1 MKHPAEK
8 NHFYRSAAAAAVIAA
23 IASTSAP
30 AWAETDP
37 VTYEHVTESI
47 PAGEDA
53 APASIVI
60 TGFGIFPTPSEAD
73 AALTET
79 VTTEGTPG
87 VYLPSDGTSITIR
100 ADESVTIGG
109 GTAEAGSLP
118 VLIASDTVLSLT
130 TDYSKENAMIGRII
144 IPGAPAFSLSG
155 GRGGSIDIE
164 TGKGGAITL
173 GSGIVLLSGG
183 DSASPLTFT
192 VNGEG
197 NASSVAVDS
206 TIIASGANTSATL
219 NLTGAESSFT
229 GWADA
234 SDGASI
240 EINVTGELVD
250 SERNADTKVSAGT
263 LSGPVSARNG
273 GSVTITAS
281 DADVSKAFLMAGP
294 GGSVTVN
301 LKGGSWQGSRSS
313 EVIAYVYGKDS
324 QFKETAGSGTDVMGS
339 FMGAGGS
346 QTSLQFDGSWN
357 GDAVLSSLLPIEEYG
372 TDENGKRVMTG
383 YSAPLASSMTITA
396 NGDWQGD
403 AEVYFPSE
411 TQTQDQESSYYG
423 LEPQN
428 AVLKV
433 TANSSWDG
441 DARAEG
447 RGSKLDITI
456 AEKKASED
464 DFPVA
469 VWTGDA
475 VIYDKGTATI
485 LVNDRWDGNAQ
496 VSYAE
501 RVSSDWSDP
510 PITTMLIADQS
521 GTESTGGEE
530 ETASQTQPKSGV
542 EDGVKSFTAT
552 VNGIWAG
559 ELTAEGLSDSSVT
572 VNEGGVWR
580 YGSTGGRVAAASV
593 SLMSVPSASDGFTT
607 VTLDDLSLSDSDA
620 SLTSLTMLYP
630 KRNAPVTAYLADGSH
645 ADVTVDGAWYG
656 SAVLSKSSAMEVTIG
671 KTGTWTYLAPSSTD
685 KNYRDDD
692 SGNVNVNS
700 LLEASLRVSVGPIYF
715 NPYSNEGGMV
725 TADVEDGSQMQV
737 KVDGTWTGSAMAL
750 YWDTSSLIPTPLP
763 SNSYILASA
772 VSDPGESDAE
782 ETEITRRNT
791 GLEDKVLSF
800 KADVNN
806 AWVGTLYAG
815 AGANTEVNV
824 GENGVWRYDPDAML
838 NSGSLIPTP
847 ISTNV
852 LASAAV
858 SGPVIP
864 SSGPILIGYS
874 PAFPTARLTDYSH
887 LKAQV
892 DGKLY
897 GGVTASNYSSFEIT
911 IGETGEWVNRYPGDP
926 VVEETAA
933 SASSSPFPFSVR
945 QRSTKSGPV
954 SATLAMGSEGTVN
967 VHGVWTG
974 DAQVQAESSLTVNIG
989 KTGTWQLSP
998 DNEPMPIN
1006 PIPVSEEV
1014 SALSDEGTE
1023 AETETLP
1030 DPMLA
1035 FVAIGSSLTFK
1046 NEGTMI
1052 GSIEAAGN
1060 PVPLFTDPDE
1070 SGDSGEI
1077 LTSLMA
1083 SGGEPASDGSDSES
1097 DSESETEIPKTRVDG
1112 TVSGHWTGAL
1122 YASYGT
1128 EAKVTVESGGVWDNS
1143 FKASNDTVN
1152 ASDGAEIT
1160 VIDNGT
1166 LRGTVSAYG
1175 TDTLLD
1181 ITVGEGGVWE
1191 VGNDLL
1197 TGTPGVAFAADDAKL
1212 TVTVNPGGTF
1222 KGDVLALNAAP
1233 AAVTSNGTWVGSAV
1247 ADGTDLTVTDGGNW
1261 TGSVWAKNGGTASVT
1276 VTGTWTGMVKDPGL
1290 QTPRSYV
1297 LRQEAMARAEEAAA
1311 EDETQVMTLLAVS
1324 DTDSGAAAT
1333 DTAIPVTLNGS
1344 GSVWNVTESGTVGSL
1359 NIDSG
1364 TVNFPTPASNDTFTG
1379 TTLTVNGDF
1388 TGNGGLFT
1396 MNTVLSNDAAAT
1408 DKLIVKGNAT
1418 GTAQM
1423 TFTNVG
1429 GTGAQT
1435 VDGIR
1440 VAVVEGNSDLTITKP
1455 AKNFLRAGPYIYQLK
1470 QVQNSWY
1477 LTSQKQLVFLP
1488 FTGDVDPEN
1497 PSADDPS
1504 KGNTPEAS
1512 DLPDIIP
1519 ATPGFANHVIRP
1531 ELGAYANNALAS
1543 NTLFSMSLEER
1554 LGEAKYAD
1562 AMRGKDGE
1570 KSGSFWIR
1578 AHGGHTRNGME
1589 DGVLTTRGNWGVMQ
1603 VGGDVISWPTSGSH
1617 RFHAGL
1623 MAGYAHES
1631 SRTTSPDAG
1640 YSAKGKVSG
1649 YSVGLYGT
1657 WMNEK
1662 SDGTGPY
1669 ADVWAQWQR
1678 FKNKVSASSPD
1689 TVSYHAKGFTLSFE
1703 GGYAFGLK
1711 DWKSADGADNALRLQ
1726 LQGQVIRMGVR
1737 DDGVI
1742 DAYGTSIEGLGAGN
1756 VRTRLGAKLYY
1767 QKANGEKGTAFNPF
1781 LALNW
1786 YHDTKA
1792 FGARFDGIADRIDG
1806 GRNTGEV
1813 KLGLEAKLRKN
1824 VNLWGSVGYEAGSES
1839 YRNVEALV
1847 GAKILF

>member
-1 MKHPAEK
+1 
-8 NHFYRSAAAAAVIAA
+8 
-23 IASTSAP
+23 
-30 AWAETDP
+30 
-37 VTYEHVTESI
+37 
-47 PAGEDA
+47 
-53 APASIVI
+53 
-60 TGFGIFPTPSEAD
+60 
-73 AALTET
+73 
-79 VTTEGTPG
+79 
-87 VYLPSDGTSITIR
+87 
-100 ADESVTIGG
+100 
-109 GTAEAGSLP
+109 
-118 VLIASDTVLSLT
+118 
-130 TDYSKENAMIGRII
+130 
-144 IPGAPAFSLSG
+144 
-155 GRGGSIDIE
+155 
-164 TGKGGAITL
+164 
-173 GSGIVLLSGG
+173 
-183 DSASPLTFT
+183 
-192 VNGEG
+192 
-197 NASSVAVDS
+197 
-206 TIIASGANTSATL
+206 
-219 NLTGAESSFT
+219 
-229 GWADA
+229 
-234 SDGASI
+234 
-240 EINVTGELVD
+240 
-250 SERNADTKVSAGT
+250 
-263 LSGPVSARNG
+263 
-273 GSVTITAS
+273 
-281 DADVSKAFLMAGP
+281 
-294 GGSVTVN
+294 
-301 LKGGSWQGSRSS
+301 
-313 EVIAYVYGKDS
+313 
-324 QFKETAGSGTDVMGS
+324 
-339 FMGAGGS
+339 
-346 QTSLQFDGSWN
+346 
-357 GDAVLSSLLPIEEYG
+357 
-372 TDENGKRVMTG
+372 
-383 YSAPLASSMTITA
+383 
-396 NGDWQGD
+396 
-403 AEVYFPSE
+403 
-411 TQTQDQESSYYG
+411 
-423 LEPQN
+423 
-428 AVLKV
+428 
-433 TANSSWDG
+433 
-441 DARAEG
+441 
-447 RGSKLDITI
+447 
-456 AEKKASED
+456 
-464 DFPVA
+464 
-469 VWTGDA
+469 
-475 VIYDKGTATI
+475 
-485 LVNDRWDGNAQ
+485 
-496 VSYAE
+496 
-501 RVSSDWSDP
+501 
-510 PITTMLIADQS
+510 
-521 GTESTGGEE
+521 
-530 ETASQTQPKSGV
+530 
-542 EDGVKSFTAT
+542 
-552 VNGIWAG
+552 
-559 ELTAEGLSDSSVT
+559 
-572 VNEGGVWR
+572 
-580 YGSTGGRVAAASV
+580 
-593 SLMSVPSASDGFTT
+593 
-607 VTLDDLSLSDSDA
+607 
-620 SLTSLTMLYP
+620 
-630 KRNAPVTAYLADGSH
+630 
-645 ADVTVDGAWYG
+645 
-656 SAVLSKSSAMEVTIG
+656 
-671 KTGTWTYLAPSSTD
+671 
-685 KNYRDDD
+685 
-692 SGNVNVNS
+692 
-700 LLEASLRVSVGPIYF
+700 
-715 NPYSNEGGMV
+715 
-725 TADVEDGSQMQV
+725 
-737 KVDGTWTGSAMAL
+737 
-750 YWDTSSLIPTPLP
+750 
-763 SNSYILASA
+763 
-772 VSDPGESDAE
+772 
-782 ETEITRRNT
+782 
-791 GLEDKVLSF
+791 
-800 KADVNN
+800 
-806 AWVGTLYAG
+806 
-815 AGANTEVNV
+815 
-824 GENGVWRYDPDAML
+824 
-838 NSGSLIPTP
+838 
-847 ISTNV
+847 
-852 LASAAV
+852 
-858 SGPVIP
+858 
-864 SSGPILIGYS
+864 
-874 PAFPTARLTDYSH
+874 
-887 LKAQV
+887 
-892 DGKLY
+892 
-897 GGVTASNYSSFEIT
+897 
-911 IGETGEWVNRYPGDP
+911 
-926 VVEETAA
+926 
-933 SASSSPFPFSVR
+933 
-945 QRSTKSGPV
+945 
-954 SATLAMGSEGTVN
+954 
-967 VHGVWTG
+967 
-974 DAQVQAESSLTVNIG
+974 
-989 KTGTWQLSP
+989 
-998 DNEPMPIN
+998 
-1006 PIPVSEEV
+1006 
-1014 SALSDEGTE
+1014 
-1023 AETETLP
+1023 
-1030 DPMLA
+1030 
-1035 FVAIGSSLTFK
+1035 
-1046 NEGTMI
+1046 
-1052 GSIEAAGN
+1052 
-1060 PVPLFTDPDE
+1060 
-1070 SGDSGEI
+1070 
-1077 LTSLMA
+1077 
-1083 SGGEPASDGSDSES
+1083 
-1097 DSESETEIPKTRVDG
+1097 
-1112 TVSGHWTGAL
+1112 
-1122 YASYGT
+1122 
-1128 EAKVTVESGGVWDNS
+1128 
-1143 FKASNDTVN
+1143 
-1152 ASDGAEIT
+1152 
-1160 VIDNGT
+1160 
-1166 LRGTVSAYG
+1166 
-1175 TDTLLD
+1175 
-1181 ITVGEGGVWE
+1181 VGEGGLWE

-1477 LTSQKQLVFLP
+1477 LTSQKQLVFPP

>member
-1 MKHPAEK
+1 MKHPAEQK
-8 NHFYRSAAAAAVIAA
+8 HFYRTAAAAAVIAA
-23 IASTSAP
+23 IASLSAP
-30 AWAETDP
+30 VWAASLQG
-37 VTYEHVTESI
+37 VTSSI
-47 PAGEDA
+47 PAGNESAPDTLEITAIGDPVYDHDA
-53 APASIVI
+53 G
-60 TGFGIFPTPSEAD
+60 T
-73 AALTET
+73 LTVSGT
-79 VTTEGTPG
+79 TPG
-87 VYLPSDGTSITIR
+87 VYLTQSGQTITLR
-100 ADESVTIGG
+100 ATKSVTIGDPDATEESSSNG
-109 GTAEAGSLP
+109 AL
-118 VLIASDTVLSLT
+118 LIASSNTLSFSGESDAQIPMMYSARPYTTVT
-130 TDYSKENAMIGRII
+130 
-144 IPGAPAFSLSG
+144 GAPD
-155 GRGGSIDIE
+155 GGSIDIE
-164 TGKGGAITL
+164 SGVKGGEGGTIEL
-173 GSGIVLLSGG
+173 GEGAVLIANAP
-183 DSASPLTFT
+183 DAKNPLTFT
-192 VNGEG
+192 VNGDQ
-197 NASSVAVDS
+197 NAVNTIVKSSILTFGPNAKSDI
-206 TIIASGANTSATL
+206 T
-219 NLTGAESSFT
+219 LTGVESSFT
-229 GWADA
+229 GDFSA
-234 SDGASI
+234 SQGGKAVLNSI
-240 EINVTGELVD
+240 GTAVEAEKDPTTVMEGI
-250 SERNADTKVSAGT
+250 VSADH
-263 LSGPVSARNG
+263 G
-273 GSVTITAS
+273 GSVTVNAS
-281 DADVSKAFLMAGP
+281 DTLDVNRYIAID

-301 LKGGSWQGSRSS
+301 LTGDSVQASHSTSGQFGDLIAMVVGPGSSFKETTSSGVSVYGDFEGLGGSHSEISLGGSW
-313 EVIAYVYGKDS
+313 EADAYLTGIYP
-324 QFKETAGSGTDVMGS
+324 T
-339 FMGAGGS
+339 
-346 QTSLQFDGSWN
+346 
-357 GDAVLSSLLPIEEYG
+357 IES
-372 TDENGKRVMTG
+372 TVDEEG
-383 YSAPLASSMTITA
+383 
-396 NGDWQGD
+396 
-403 AEVYFPSE
+403 E
-411 TQTQDQESSYYG
+411 TQIDMV
-423 LEPQN
+423 P
-428 AVLKV
+428 
-433 TANSSWDG
+433 
-441 DARAEG
+441 
-447 RGSKLDITI
+447 I
-456 AEKKASED
+456 AAASDETET
-464 DFPVA
+464 VIR
-469 VWTGDA
+469 TGA
-475 VIYDKGTATI
+475 
-485 LVNDRWDGNAQ
+485 
-496 VSYAE
+496 
-501 RVSSDWSDP
+501 
-510 PITTMLIADQS
+510 
-521 GTESTGGEE
+521 
-530 ETASQTQPKSGV
+530 

-552 VNGIWAG
+552 VNGIWVGALNASG
-559 ELTAEGLSDSSVT
+559 YSDSTVT
-572 VNEGGVWR
+572 VNQGGIWR
-580 YGSTGGRVAAASV
+580 YGSSTSRSAASSTQLQSASALSMNTVSETDETLTVSLLENDNSLSSVVPGYSLARFPAPAAAI
-593 SLMSVPSASDGFTT
+593 
-607 VTLDDLSLSDSDA
+607 
-620 SLTSLTMLYP
+620 LTE
-630 KRNAPVTAYLADGSH
+630 GSH
-645 ADVTVDGAWYG
+645 ADVTVDGEWYG
-656 SAVLSKSSAMEVTIG
+656 AAVLQDGSSMDVKIG
-671 KTGTWTYLAPSSTD
+671 KTGTWTYLAPEGLFSD
-685 KNYRDDD
+685 
-692 SGNVNVNS
+692 VNDEPTPVNS
-700 LLEASLRVSVGPIYF
+700 IITSNVTVVGPGYLTPYSSGGMITAASLGGSEMRV
-715 NPYSNEGGMV
+715 
-725 TADVEDGSQMQV
+725 T
-737 KVDGTWTGSAMAL
+737 VDGTWTGGAL
-750 YWDTSSLIPTPLP
+750 ASYWGSPFFIIPDMDDDPVEMQSVSLAVQEFTMPETGREAGVKSFDATINGSWVGSLYARAGSDTSVTV
-763 SNSYILASA
+763 N
-772 VSDPGESDAE
+772 ES
-782 ETEITRRNT
+782 
-791 GLEDKVLSF
+791 
-800 KADVNN
+800 
-806 AWVGTLYAG
+806 
-815 AGANTEVNV
+815 
-824 GENGVWRYDPDAML
+824 GVWRYDPDSTRTVTNEYNGGSVSL
-838 NSGSLIPTP
+838 NSVIEASAVTEAEAENEA
-847 ISTNV
+847 NV
-852 LASAAV
+852 LSLSNAIAAAELDSYSNLSA
-858 SGPVIP
+858 
-864 SSGPILIGYS
+864 
-874 PAFPTARLTDYSH
+874 T
-887 LKAQV
+887 V

-897 GGVTASNYSSFEIT
+897 GGITAAGESTFDIE
-911 IGETGEWVNRYPGDP
+911 IGETGVWANRYPGDP
-926 VVEETAA
+926 TGDAA
-933 SASSSPFPFSVR
+933 AGSVTTSGSFTVTTSAV
-945 QRSTKSGPV
+945 KESGPV
-954 SATLAMGSEGTVN
+954 AASLSEESSGKVTVK
-967 VHGVWTG
+967 GEWTG
-974 DAQVQAESSLTVNIG
+974 DASVTELSSLEVDIG
-989 KTGTWQLSP
+989 KTGKWSFSP
-998 DNEPMPIN
+998 DNGTIKVLTADLPADTEPTDDQ
-1006 PIPVSEEV
+1006 
-1014 SALSDEGTE
+1014 L
-1023 AETETLP
+1023 ETLEVP
-1030 DPMLA
+1030 ILA
-1035 FVAIGSSLTFK
+1035 TVGEGSTLTFR
-1046 NEGTMI
+1046 
-1052 GSIEAAGN
+1052 
-1060 PVPLFTDPDE
+1060 
-1070 SGDSGEI
+1070 DSGEMTGSI
-1077 LTSLMA
+1077 LVAGTGEKYAEEIEDEPIAVEMA
-1083 SGGEPASDGSDSES
+1083 ALDDTES
-1097 DSESETEIPKTRVDG
+1097 DTEPEAEIVKSQVNGVVDG
-1112 TVSGHWTGAL
+1112 HWNGSLYGSTGSVS
-1122 YASYGT
+1122 
-1128 EAKVTVESGGVWDNS
+1128 KVEVASGGVWENS
-1143 FKASNDTVN
+1143 YKLLNDTVN

-1197 TGTPGVAFAADDAKL
+1197 TRTPGVAFAADDAKL

-1222 KGDVLALNAAP
+1222 KSDVLALNAAP

-1767 QKANGEKGTAFNPF
+1767 QKANGEKGTAFKPF

>member
-1 MKHPAEK
+1 MKHPAEQK
-8 NHFYRSAAAAAVIAA
+8 HFYRTAAAAAVIAA
-23 IASTSAP
+23 IASLSAP
-30 AWAETDP
+30 VWAASLQG
-37 VTYEHVTESI
+37 VTSSI
-47 PAGEDA
+47 PAGNESAPDTLEITAIGDPVYNHDA
-53 APASIVI
+53 G
-60 TGFGIFPTPSEAD
+60 T
-73 AALTET
+73 LTVSGT
-79 VTTEGTPG
+79 TPG
-87 VYLPSDGTSITIR
+87 VYLTQSGQTITLR
-100 ADESVTIGG
+100 ATKSVTIGDPDATEESSSNG
-109 GTAEAGSLP
+109 AL
-118 VLIASDTVLSLT
+118 LIASSNTLSFSGESDAQIPMMYSARPYTTVT
-130 TDYSKENAMIGRII
+130 
-144 IPGAPAFSLSG
+144 GAPD
-155 GRGGSIDIE
+155 GGSIDIE
-164 TGKGGAITL
+164 SGVKGGEGGTIEL
-173 GSGIVLLSGG
+173 GEGAVLIANAP
-183 DSASPLTFT
+183 DAKNPLTFT
-192 VNGEG
+192 VNGDQ
-197 NASSVAVDS
+197 NAVNTIVKSSILTFGPNAKSDI
-206 TIIASGANTSATL
+206 T
-219 NLTGAESSFT
+219 LTGVESSFT
-229 GWADA
+229 GDFSA
-234 SDGASI
+234 SQGGKAVLNSI
-240 EINVTGELVD
+240 GTAVEAEKDPTTVMKGI
-250 SERNADTKVSAGT
+250 VSADH
-263 LSGPVSARNG
+263 G
-273 GSVTITAS
+273 GSVTVNAS
-281 DADVSKAFLMAGP
+281 DTLDVNRYIAID

-301 LKGGSWQGSRSS
+301 LTGDSVQASHSTSGQFGDLIAMVVGPGSSFKETTSSGVSVYGDFEGLGGSHSEISLGGSW
-313 EVIAYVYGKDS
+313 E
-324 QFKETAGSGTDVMGS
+324 
-339 FMGAGGS
+339 
-346 QTSLQFDGSWN
+346 
-357 GDAVLSSLLPIEEYG
+357 GDAYLTGIYPTIES
-372 TDENGKRVMTG
+372 TVDEEG
-383 YSAPLASSMTITA
+383 
-396 NGDWQGD
+396 
-403 AEVYFPSE
+403 E
-411 TQTQDQESSYYG
+411 TQIDMV
-423 LEPQN
+423 P
-428 AVLKV
+428 
-433 TANSSWDG
+433 
-441 DARAEG
+441 
-447 RGSKLDITI
+447 I
-456 AEKKASED
+456 AAASDETET
-464 DFPVA
+464 VIR
-469 VWTGDA
+469 TGA
-475 VIYDKGTATI
+475 
-485 LVNDRWDGNAQ
+485 
-496 VSYAE
+496 
-501 RVSSDWSDP
+501 
-510 PITTMLIADQS
+510 
-521 GTESTGGEE
+521 
-530 ETASQTQPKSGV
+530 

-552 VNGIWAG
+552 VNGIWVGALNASG
-559 ELTAEGLSDSSVT
+559 YSDSTVT
-572 VNEGGVWR
+572 VNQGGIWR
-580 YGSTGGRVAAASV
+580 YGSSTSRSAASSTQLQSASALSMNTVSETDETLTVSLLENDNSLSSVVPGYSLARFPAPAAAI
-593 SLMSVPSASDGFTT
+593 
-607 VTLDDLSLSDSDA
+607 
-620 SLTSLTMLYP
+620 LTE
-630 KRNAPVTAYLADGSH
+630 GSH
-645 ADVTVDGAWYG
+645 ADVTVDGEWYG
-656 SAVLSKSSAMEVTIG
+656 AAVLQDGSSMDVKIG
-671 KTGTWTYLAPSSTD
+671 KTGTWTYLAPEGSFSD
-685 KNYRDDD
+685 
-692 SGNVNVNS
+692 VNDEPTPVNS
-700 LLEASLRVSVGPIYF
+700 IITSNVTVVGPGYLTPYSSGGMITAASLGGSEMRV
-715 NPYSNEGGMV
+715 
-725 TADVEDGSQMQV
+725 T
-737 KVDGTWTGSAMAL
+737 VDGTWTGGAL
-750 YWDTSSLIPTPLP
+750 ASYWDSPFFIIPDMDDDPVEMQSVSL
-763 SNSYILASA
+763 A
-772 VSDPGESDAE
+772 VQEFTMPETGREAGVKSFDA
-782 ETEITRRNT
+782 TIN
-791 GLEDKVLSF
+791 GS
-800 KADVNN
+800 
-806 AWVGTLYAG
+806 WVGSLYAR
-815 AGANTEVNV
+815 AGSDTSVTVN
-824 GENGVWRYDPDAML
+824 ESGVWRYDPDSTRTVTNEYNGGSVSL
-838 NSGSLIPTP
+838 NSVIE
-847 ISTNV
+847 
-852 LASAAV
+852 ASAATEAEAENEANV
-858 SGPVIP
+858 LSLSNAIAAAELG
-864 SSGPILIGYS
+864 SYS
-874 PAFPTARLTDYSH
+874 NLSAT
-887 LKAQV
+887 V

-897 GGVTASNYSSFEIT
+897 GGITAAGESTFDIE
-911 IGETGEWVNRYPGDP
+911 IGETGVWANRYPGDP
-926 VVEETAA
+926 TGDAA
-933 SASSSPFPFSVR
+933 AGSVTTSGSFTVTTSAV
-945 QRSTKSGPV
+945 KESGPV
-954 SATLAMGSEGTVN
+954 AASLSEESSGKVTVK
-967 VHGVWTG
+967 GEWTG
-974 DAQVQAESSLTVNIG
+974 DASVTELSSLEVDIG
-989 KTGTWQLSP
+989 KTGKWSFSP
-998 DNEPMPIN
+998 DNGTIKVLTADLPADTEPTDDQ
-1006 PIPVSEEV
+1006 
-1014 SALSDEGTE
+1014 L
-1023 AETETLP
+1023 ETLEVP
-1030 DPMLA
+1030 ILA
-1035 FVAIGSSLTFK
+1035 TVGEGSTLTFR
-1046 NEGTMI
+1046 
-1052 GSIEAAGN
+1052 
-1060 PVPLFTDPDE
+1060 
-1070 SGDSGEI
+1070 DSGEMTGSI
-1077 LTSLMA
+1077 LVAGTGEKYAEEIEDEPIAVEMA
-1083 SGGEPASDGSDSES
+1083 ALDDTES
-1097 DSESETEIPKTRVDG
+1097 DTEPEAEIVKSQVNGVVDG
-1112 TVSGHWTGAL
+1112 HWNGSLYGSTGSVS
-1122 YASYGT
+1122 
-1128 EAKVTVESGGVWDNS
+1128 KVEVASGGVWENS
-1143 FKASNDTVN
+1143 YKLRNDTVN

-1181 ITVGEGGVWE
+1181 ITVREGGVWE

-1197 TGTPGVAFAADDAKL
+1197 TRTPGVAFAADDAKL

-1297 LRQEAMARAEEAAA
+1297 PRQEAMARAEEAAA

-1767 QKANGEKGTAFNPF
+1767 QKANGEKGTAFKPF

>member
-1 MKHPAEK
+1 MKHPAEQK
-8 NHFYRSAAAAAVIAA
+8 HFYRTAAAAAVIAA
-23 IASTSAP
+23 IASLSAP
-30 AWAETDP
+30 VWAASLQG
-37 VTYEHVTESI
+37 VTSSI
-47 PAGEDA
+47 PAGNESAPDTLEITAIGDPVYDHDA
-53 APASIVI
+53 G
-60 TGFGIFPTPSEAD
+60 T
-73 AALTET
+73 LTVSGT
-79 VTTEGTPG
+79 TPG
-87 VYLPSDGTSITIR
+87 VYLTQSGQTITLR
-100 ADESVTIGG
+100 ATKSVTIGDPDATEESSSNG
-109 GTAEAGSLP
+109 AL
-118 VLIASDTVLSLT
+118 LIASSNTLSFSGESDAQIPMMYSARPYTTVT
-130 TDYSKENAMIGRII
+130 
-144 IPGAPAFSLSG
+144 GAPD
-155 GRGGSIDIE
+155 GGSIDIE
-164 TGKGGAITL
+164 SGVKGGEGGTIEL
-173 GSGIVLLSGG
+173 GEGAVLIANAP
-183 DSASPLTFT
+183 DAKNPLTFT
-192 VNGEG
+192 VNGDQ
-197 NASSVAVDS
+197 NAVNTIVKSSILTFGPNAKSDI
-206 TIIASGANTSATL
+206 T
-219 NLTGAESSFT
+219 LTGVESSFT
-229 GWADA
+229 GDFSA
-234 SDGASI
+234 SQGGKAVLNSI
-240 EINVTGELVD
+240 GTAVEAEKDPTTVMKGI
-250 SERNADTKVSAGT
+250 VSADH
-263 LSGPVSARNG
+263 G
-273 GSVTITAS
+273 GSVTVNAS
-281 DADVSKAFLMAGP
+281 DTLDVNRYIAID

-301 LKGGSWQGSRSS
+301 LTGDSVQASHSTSGQFGDLIAMVVGPGSSFKETTSSGVSVYGDFEGLGGSHSEISLGGSW
-313 EVIAYVYGKDS
+313 E
-324 QFKETAGSGTDVMGS
+324 
-339 FMGAGGS
+339 
-346 QTSLQFDGSWN
+346 
-357 GDAVLSSLLPIEEYG
+357 GDAYLTGIYPTIES
-372 TDENGKRVMTG
+372 TVDEEG
-383 YSAPLASSMTITA
+383 
-396 NGDWQGD
+396 
-403 AEVYFPSE
+403 E
-411 TQTQDQESSYYG
+411 TQIDMV
-423 LEPQN
+423 P
-428 AVLKV
+428 
-433 TANSSWDG
+433 
-441 DARAEG
+441 
-447 RGSKLDITI
+447 I
-456 AEKKASED
+456 AAASDETET
-464 DFPVA
+464 VIR
-469 VWTGDA
+469 TGA
-475 VIYDKGTATI
+475 
-485 LVNDRWDGNAQ
+485 
-496 VSYAE
+496 
-501 RVSSDWSDP
+501 
-510 PITTMLIADQS
+510 
-521 GTESTGGEE
+521 
-530 ETASQTQPKSGV
+530 

-552 VNGIWAG
+552 VNGIWVGALNASG
-559 ELTAEGLSDSSVT
+559 YSDSTVT
-572 VNEGGVWR
+572 VNQGGIWR
-580 YGSTGGRVAAASV
+580 YGSSTSRSAASSTQLQSASALSMNTVSETDETLTVSLLENDNSLSSVVPGYSLARFPAPAAAI
-593 SLMSVPSASDGFTT
+593 
-607 VTLDDLSLSDSDA
+607 
-620 SLTSLTMLYP
+620 LTE
-630 KRNAPVTAYLADGSH
+630 GSH
-645 ADVTVDGAWYG
+645 ADVTVDGEWYG
-656 SAVLSKSSAMEVTIG
+656 AAVLQNGSSMDVKIG
-671 KTGTWTYLAPSSTD
+671 KTGTWTYLAPEGLFSD
-685 KNYRDDD
+685 
-692 SGNVNVNS
+692 VNDEPTPVNS
-700 LLEASLRVSVGPIYF
+700 IITSNVTVVGPGYLTPYSSGGMITAASLGGSEMRV
-715 NPYSNEGGMV
+715 
-725 TADVEDGSQMQV
+725 T
-737 KVDGTWTGSAMAL
+737 VDGTWTGGAL
-750 YWDTSSLIPTPLP
+750 ASYWCSPFFIIPDMDDDPVEMQSVSLAVQEFTMPETGREAGVKSFDATINGSWVGSLYARAGSDTSVTV
-763 SNSYILASA
+763 N
-772 VSDPGESDAE
+772 ES
-782 ETEITRRNT
+782 
-791 GLEDKVLSF
+791 
-800 KADVNN
+800 
-806 AWVGTLYAG
+806 
-815 AGANTEVNV
+815 
-824 GENGVWRYDPDAML
+824 GVWRYDPDSTRTVTNEYNGGSVSL
-838 NSGSLIPTP
+838 NSVIEASAVTEAEAENEA
-847 ISTNV
+847 NV
-852 LASAAV
+852 LSLSNAIAAAELDSYSNLSA
-858 SGPVIP
+858 
-864 SSGPILIGYS
+864 
-874 PAFPTARLTDYSH
+874 T
-887 LKAQV
+887 V

-897 GGVTASNYSSFEIT
+897 GGITAAGESTFDIE
-911 IGETGEWVNRYPGDP
+911 IGETGVWANRYPGDP
-926 VVEETAA
+926 TGDAA
-933 SASSSPFPFSVR
+933 AGSVTTSGSFTVTTSAV
-945 QRSTKSGPV
+945 KESGPV
-954 SATLAMGSEGTVN
+954 AASLSEESSGKVTVK
-967 VHGVWTG
+967 GEWTG
-974 DAQVQAESSLTVNIG
+974 DASVTELSSLEVDIG
-989 KTGTWQLSP
+989 KTGKWSFSP
-998 DNEPMPIN
+998 DNGTIKVLTADLPADTEPTDDQ
-1006 PIPVSEEV
+1006 
-1014 SALSDEGTE
+1014 L
-1023 AETETLP
+1023 ETLEVP
-1030 DPMLA
+1030 ILA
-1035 FVAIGSSLTFK
+1035 TVGEGSTLTFR
-1046 NEGTMI
+1046 
-1052 GSIEAAGN
+1052 
-1060 PVPLFTDPDE
+1060 
-1070 SGDSGEI
+1070 DSGEMTGSI
-1077 LTSLMA
+1077 LVAGTGEKYAEEIEDEPIAVEMA
-1083 SGGEPASDGSDSES
+1083 ALDDTES
-1097 DSESETEIPKTRVDG
+1097 DTEPEAEIVKSQVNGVVDG
-1112 TVSGHWTGAL
+1112 HWNGSLYGSTGSVS
-1122 YASYGT
+1122 
-1128 EAKVTVESGGVWDNS
+1128 KVEVASGGVWENS
-1143 FKASNDTVN
+1143 YKLLNDTVN

-1197 TGTPGVAFAADDAKL
+1197 TRTPGVAFAADDAKL

-1767 QKANGEKGTAFNPF
+1767 QKANGEKGTAFKPF

>member
-1 MKHPAEK
+1 MKHPAEQK
-8 NHFYRSAAAAAVIAA
+8 HFYRTAAAAAVIAA
-23 IASTSAP
+23 IASLSAP
-30 AWAETDP
+30 VWAASLQG
-37 VTYEHVTESI
+37 VTSSI
-47 PAGEDA
+47 PAGNESAPDTLEITAIGDPVYDHDA
-53 APASIVI
+53 G
-60 TGFGIFPTPSEAD
+60 T
-73 AALTET
+73 LTVSGT
-79 VTTEGTPG
+79 TPG
-87 VYLPSDGTSITIR
+87 VYLTQSGQTITLR
-100 ADESVTIGG
+100 ATKSVTIGDPDATEESSSNG
-109 GTAEAGSLP
+109 AL
-118 VLIASDTVLSLT
+118 LIASSNTLSFSGESDAQIPMMYSARPYTTVT
-130 TDYSKENAMIGRII
+130 
-144 IPGAPAFSLSG
+144 GAPD
-155 GRGGSIDIE
+155 GGSIDIE
-164 TGKGGAITL
+164 SGVKGGEGGTIEL
-173 GSGIVLLSGG
+173 GEGAVLIANAP
-183 DSASPLTFT
+183 DAKNPLTFT
-192 VNGEG
+192 VNGDQ
-197 NASSVAVDS
+197 NAVNTIVKSSILTFGPNAKSDI
-206 TIIASGANTSATL
+206 T
-219 NLTGAESSFT
+219 LTGVESSFT
-229 GWADA
+229 GDFSA
-234 SDGASI
+234 SQGGKAVLNSI
-240 EINVTGELVD
+240 GTAVEAEKDPTTVMEGI
-250 SERNADTKVSAGT
+250 VSADH
-263 LSGPVSARNG
+263 G
-273 GSVTITAS
+273 GSVTVNAS
-281 DADVSKAFLMAGP
+281 DTLDVNRYIAID

-301 LKGGSWQGSRSS
+301 LTGDSVQASHSTRGQFGDLIAMVVGPGSSFKETTSSGVSVYGDFEGLGGSHSEISLGGSW
-313 EVIAYVYGKDS
+313 E
-324 QFKETAGSGTDVMGS
+324 
-339 FMGAGGS
+339 
-346 QTSLQFDGSWN
+346 
-357 GDAVLSSLLPIEEYG
+357 GDAYLTGIYPTIES
-372 TDENGKRVMTG
+372 TVDEEG
-383 YSAPLASSMTITA
+383 
-396 NGDWQGD
+396 
-403 AEVYFPSE
+403 E
-411 TQTQDQESSYYG
+411 TQIDMV
-423 LEPQN
+423 P
-428 AVLKV
+428 
-433 TANSSWDG
+433 
-441 DARAEG
+441 
-447 RGSKLDITI
+447 I
-456 AEKKASED
+456 AAASDETET
-464 DFPVA
+464 VIR
-469 VWTGDA
+469 TGA
-475 VIYDKGTATI
+475 
-485 LVNDRWDGNAQ
+485 
-496 VSYAE
+496 
-501 RVSSDWSDP
+501 
-510 PITTMLIADQS
+510 
-521 GTESTGGEE
+521 
-530 ETASQTQPKSGV
+530 

-552 VNGIWAG
+552 VNGIWVGALNASG
-559 ELTAEGLSDSSVT
+559 YSDSTVT
-572 VNEGGVWR
+572 VNQGGIWR
-580 YGSTGGRVAAASV
+580 YGSSTSRSAASSTQLQSASALSMNTVSETDETLTVSLLENDNSLSSVVPGYSLARFPAPAAAI
-593 SLMSVPSASDGFTT
+593 
-607 VTLDDLSLSDSDA
+607 
-620 SLTSLTMLYP
+620 LTE
-630 KRNAPVTAYLADGSH
+630 GSH
-645 ADVTVDGAWYG
+645 ADVTVDGEWYG
-656 SAVLSKSSAMEVTIG
+656 AAVLQDGSSMDVKIG
-671 KTGTWTYLAPSSTD
+671 KTGTWTYLAPEGLFSD
-685 KNYRDDD
+685 
-692 SGNVNVNS
+692 VNDEPTPVNS
-700 LLEASLRVSVGPIYF
+700 IITSNVTVVGPGYLTPYSSGGMITAASLGGSEMRV
-715 NPYSNEGGMV
+715 
-725 TADVEDGSQMQV
+725 T
-737 KVDGTWTGSAMAL
+737 VDGTWTGGAL
-750 YWDTSSLIPTPLP
+750 ASYWGSPFFIIPDMDDDPVEMQSVSLAVQEFTMPETGREAGVKSFDATINGSWVGSLYARAGSDTSVTV
-763 SNSYILASA
+763 N
-772 VSDPGESDAE
+772 ES
-782 ETEITRRNT
+782 
-791 GLEDKVLSF
+791 
-800 KADVNN
+800 
-806 AWVGTLYAG
+806 
-815 AGANTEVNV
+815 
-824 GENGVWRYDPDAML
+824 GVWRYDPDSTRTVTNEYNGGSVSL
-838 NSGSLIPTP
+838 NSVIEASAVTEAEAENEA
-847 ISTNV
+847 NV
-852 LASAAV
+852 LSLSNAIAAAELDSYSNLSA
-858 SGPVIP
+858 
-864 SSGPILIGYS
+864 
-874 PAFPTARLTDYSH
+874 T
-887 LKAQV
+887 V

-897 GGVTASNYSSFEIT
+897 GGITAAGESTFDIE
-911 IGETGEWVNRYPGDP
+911 IGETGVWANRYPGDP
-926 VVEETAA
+926 TGDAA
-933 SASSSPFPFSVR
+933 AGSVTTSGSFTVTTSAV
-945 QRSTKSGPV
+945 KESGPV
-954 SATLAMGSEGTVN
+954 AASLSEESSGKVTVK
-967 VHGVWTG
+967 GEWTG
-974 DAQVQAESSLTVNIG
+974 DASVTELSSLEVDIG
-989 KTGTWQLSP
+989 KTGKWSFSP
-998 DNEPMPIN
+998 DNGTIKVLTADLPADTEPTDDQ
-1006 PIPVSEEV
+1006 
-1014 SALSDEGTE
+1014 L
-1023 AETETLP
+1023 ETLEVP
-1030 DPMLA
+1030 ILA
-1035 FVAIGSSLTFK
+1035 TVGEGSTLTFR
-1046 NEGTMI
+1046 
-1052 GSIEAAGN
+1052 
-1060 PVPLFTDPDE
+1060 
-1070 SGDSGEI
+1070 DSGEMTGSI
-1077 LTSLMA
+1077 LVAGTGEKYAEEIEDEPIAVEMA
-1083 SGGEPASDGSDSES
+1083 ALDDTES
-1097 DSESETEIPKTRVDG
+1097 DTEPEAEIVKSQVNGVVDG
-1112 TVSGHWTGAL
+1112 HWNGSLYGSTGSVS
-1122 YASYGT
+1122 
-1128 EAKVTVESGGVWDNS
+1128 KVEVASGGVWENS
-1143 FKASNDTVN
+1143 YKLLNDTVN

-1197 TGTPGVAFAADDAKL
+1197 TRTPGVAFAADDAKL

-1767 QKANGEKGTAFNPF
+1767 QKANGEKGTAFKPF

>member
-1 MKHPAEK
+1 MKHPAEQK
-8 NHFYRSAAAAAVIAA
+8 HFYRTASAAAVIAA
-23 IASTSAP
+23 IASLSAP
-30 AWAETDP
+30 VWAASLQG
-37 VTYEHVTESI
+37 VTSSI
-47 PAGEDA
+47 PAGNESAPDTLEITAIGDPVYDHDA
-53 APASIVI
+53 G
-60 TGFGIFPTPSEAD
+60 T
-73 AALTET
+73 LTVSGT
-79 VTTEGTPG
+79 TPG
-87 VYLPSDGTSITIR
+87 VYLTQSGQTITLR
-100 ADESVTIGG
+100 ATKSVTIGDPDATEESSSNG
-109 GTAEAGSLP
+109 AL
-118 VLIASDTVLSLT
+118 LIASSNTLSFSGESDAQIPMMYSARPYTTVT
-130 TDYSKENAMIGRII
+130 
-144 IPGAPAFSLSG
+144 GAPD
-155 GRGGSIDIE
+155 GGSIDIE
-164 TGKGGAITL
+164 SGVKGGEGGTIEL
-173 GSGIVLLSGG
+173 GEGAVLIANAP
-183 DSASPLTFT
+183 DAKNPLTFT
-192 VNGEG
+192 VNGDQ
-197 NASSVAVDS
+197 NAVNTIVKSSILTFGPNAKSDI
-206 TIIASGANTSATL
+206 T
-219 NLTGAESSFT
+219 LTGVESSFT
-229 GWADA
+229 GDFSA
-234 SDGASI
+234 SQGGKAVLNSI
-240 EINVTGELVD
+240 GTAVEAEKDPTTVMEGI
-250 SERNADTKVSAGT
+250 VSADH
-263 LSGPVSARNG
+263 G
-273 GSVTITAS
+273 GSVTVNAS
-281 DADVSKAFLMAGP
+281 DTLDVNRYIAID

-301 LKGGSWQGSRSS
+301 LTGDSVQASHSTSGQFGDLIAMVVGPGSSFKETTSSGVSVYGDFEGLGGSHSEISLGGSW
-313 EVIAYVYGKDS
+313 E
-324 QFKETAGSGTDVMGS
+324 
-339 FMGAGGS
+339 
-346 QTSLQFDGSWN
+346 
-357 GDAVLSSLLPIEEYG
+357 GDAYLTGIYPTIES
-372 TDENGKRVMTG
+372 TVDEEG
-383 YSAPLASSMTITA
+383 
-396 NGDWQGD
+396 
-403 AEVYFPSE
+403 E
-411 TQTQDQESSYYG
+411 TQIDMV
-423 LEPQN
+423 P
-428 AVLKV
+428 
-433 TANSSWDG
+433 
-441 DARAEG
+441 
-447 RGSKLDITI
+447 I
-456 AEKKASED
+456 AAASDETET
-464 DFPVA
+464 VIR
-469 VWTGDA
+469 TGA
-475 VIYDKGTATI
+475 
-485 LVNDRWDGNAQ
+485 
-496 VSYAE
+496 
-501 RVSSDWSDP
+501 
-510 PITTMLIADQS
+510 
-521 GTESTGGEE
+521 
-530 ETASQTQPKSGV
+530 

-552 VNGIWAG
+552 VNGIWVGALNASG
-559 ELTAEGLSDSSVT
+559 YSDSTVT
-572 VNEGGVWR
+572 VNQGGIWR
-580 YGSTGGRVAAASV
+580 YGSSTSRSAASSTQLQSASALSMNTVSETDETLTVSLLENDNSLSSVVPGYSLARFPAPAAAI
-593 SLMSVPSASDGFTT
+593 
-607 VTLDDLSLSDSDA
+607 
-620 SLTSLTMLYP
+620 LTE
-630 KRNAPVTAYLADGSH
+630 GSH
-645 ADVTVDGAWYG
+645 ADVTVDGEWYG
-656 SAVLSKSSAMEVTIG
+656 AAVLQDGSSMDVKIG
-671 KTGTWTYLAPSSTD
+671 KTGTWTYLAPEGLFSD
-685 KNYRDDD
+685 
-692 SGNVNVNS
+692 VNDEPTPVNS
-700 LLEASLRVSVGPIYF
+700 IITSNVTVVGPGYLTPYSSGGMITAASLGGSEMRV
-715 NPYSNEGGMV
+715 
-725 TADVEDGSQMQV
+725 T
-737 KVDGTWTGSAMAL
+737 VDGTWTGGAL
-750 YWDTSSLIPTPLP
+750 ASYWGSPFFIIPDMDDDPVEMQSVSLAVQEFTMPETGREAGVKSFDATINGSWVGSLYARAGSDTSVTV
-763 SNSYILASA
+763 N
-772 VSDPGESDAE
+772 ES
-782 ETEITRRNT
+782 
-791 GLEDKVLSF
+791 
-800 KADVNN
+800 
-806 AWVGTLYAG
+806 
-815 AGANTEVNV
+815 
-824 GENGVWRYDPDAML
+824 GVWRYDPDSTRTVTNEYNGGSVSL
-838 NSGSLIPTP
+838 NSVIEASAVTEAEAENEA
-847 ISTNV
+847 NV
-852 LASAAV
+852 LSLSNAIAAAELDSYSNLSA
-858 SGPVIP
+858 
-864 SSGPILIGYS
+864 
-874 PAFPTARLTDYSH
+874 T
-887 LKAQV
+887 V

-897 GGVTASNYSSFEIT
+897 GGITAAGESTFDIE
-911 IGETGEWVNRYPGDP
+911 IGETGVWANRYPGDP
-926 VVEETAA
+926 TGDAA
-933 SASSSPFPFSVR
+933 AGSVTTSGSFTVTTSAV
-945 QRSTKSGPV
+945 KESGPV
-954 SATLAMGSEGTVN
+954 AASLSEESSGKVTVK
-967 VHGVWTG
+967 GEWTG
-974 DAQVQAESSLTVNIG
+974 DASVTELSSLEVDIG
-989 KTGTWQLSP
+989 KTGKWSFSP
-998 DNEPMPIN
+998 DNGTIKVLTADLPADTEPTDDQ
-1006 PIPVSEEV
+1006 
-1014 SALSDEGTE
+1014 L
-1023 AETETLP
+1023 ETLEVP
-1030 DPMLA
+1030 ILA
-1035 FVAIGSSLTFK
+1035 TVGEGSTLTFR
-1046 NEGTMI
+1046 
-1052 GSIEAAGN
+1052 
-1060 PVPLFTDPDE
+1060 
-1070 SGDSGEI
+1070 DSGEMTGSI
-1077 LTSLMA
+1077 LVAGTGEKYAEEIEDEPIAVEMA
-1083 SGGEPASDGSDSES
+1083 ALDDTES
-1097 DSESETEIPKTRVDG
+1097 DTEPEAEIVKSQVNGVVDG
-1112 TVSGHWTGAL
+1112 HWNGSLYGSTGSVS
-1122 YASYGT
+1122 
-1128 EAKVTVESGGVWDNS
+1128 KVEVASGGVWENS
-1143 FKASNDTVN
+1143 YKLLNDTVN

-1197 TGTPGVAFAADDAKL
+1197 TRTPGVAFAADDAKL

-1767 QKANGEKGTAFNPF
+1767 QKANGEKGTAFKPF

>member
-1 MKHPAEK
+1 MKHPAEQK
-8 NHFYRSAAAAAVIAA
+8 HFYRTAAAAAVIAA
-23 IASTSAP
+23 IASLSAP
-30 AWAETDP
+30 VWAASLQG
-37 VTYEHVTESI
+37 VTSSI
-47 PAGEDA
+47 PAGNESAPDTLEITAIGDPVYDHDA
-53 APASIVI
+53 G
-60 TGFGIFPTPSEAD
+60 T
-73 AALTET
+73 LTVSGT
-79 VTTEGTPG
+79 TPG
-87 VYLPSDGTSITIR
+87 VYLTQSGQTITLR
-100 ADESVTIGG
+100 ATKSVTIGDPDATEESSSNG
-109 GTAEAGSLP
+109 AL
-118 VLIASDTVLSLT
+118 LIASSNTLSFSGESDAQIPMMYSARPYTTVT
-130 TDYSKENAMIGRII
+130 
-144 IPGAPAFSLSG
+144 GAPD
-155 GRGGSIDIE
+155 GGSIDIE
-164 TGKGGAITL
+164 SGVKGGEGGTIEL
-173 GSGIVLLSGG
+173 GEGAVLIANAP
-183 DSASPLTFT
+183 DAKNPLTFT
-192 VNGEG
+192 VNGDQ
-197 NASSVAVDS
+197 NAVNTIVKSSILTFGPNAKSDI
-206 TIIASGANTSATL
+206 T
-219 NLTGAESSFT
+219 LTGVESSFT
-229 GWADA
+229 GDFSA
-234 SDGASI
+234 SQGGKAVLNSI
-240 EINVTGELVD
+240 GTAVEAEKDPTTVMEGI
-250 SERNADTKVSAGT
+250 VSADH
-263 LSGPVSARNG
+263 G
-273 GSVTITAS
+273 GSVTVNAS
-281 DADVSKAFLMAGP
+281 DTLDVNRYIAID

-301 LKGGSWQGSRSS
+301 LTGDSVQASHSTSGQFGDLIAMVVGPGSSFKETTSSGVSVYGDFEGLGGSHSEISLGGSW
-313 EVIAYVYGKDS
+313 E
-324 QFKETAGSGTDVMGS
+324 
-339 FMGAGGS
+339 
-346 QTSLQFDGSWN
+346 
-357 GDAVLSSLLPIEEYG
+357 GDAYLTGIYPTIES
-372 TDENGKRVMTG
+372 TVDEEG
-383 YSAPLASSMTITA
+383 
-396 NGDWQGD
+396 
-403 AEVYFPSE
+403 E
-411 TQTQDQESSYYG
+411 TQIDMV
-423 LEPQN
+423 P
-428 AVLKV
+428 
-433 TANSSWDG
+433 
-441 DARAEG
+441 
-447 RGSKLDITI
+447 I
-456 AEKKASED
+456 AAASDETET
-464 DFPVA
+464 VIR
-469 VWTGDA
+469 TGA
-475 VIYDKGTATI
+475 
-485 LVNDRWDGNAQ
+485 
-496 VSYAE
+496 
-501 RVSSDWSDP
+501 
-510 PITTMLIADQS
+510 
-521 GTESTGGEE
+521 
-530 ETASQTQPKSGV
+530 

-552 VNGIWAG
+552 VNGIWVGALNASG
-559 ELTAEGLSDSSVT
+559 YSDSTVT
-572 VNEGGVWR
+572 VNQGGIWR
-580 YGSTGGRVAAASV
+580 YGSSTSRSAASSTQLQSASALSMNTVSETDETLTVSLLENDNSLSSVVPGYSLARFPAPAAAI
-593 SLMSVPSASDGFTT
+593 
-607 VTLDDLSLSDSDA
+607 
-620 SLTSLTMLYP
+620 LTE
-630 KRNAPVTAYLADGSH
+630 GSH
-645 ADVTVDGAWYG
+645 ADVTVDGEWYG
-656 SAVLSKSSAMEVTIG
+656 AAVLQDGSSMDVKIG
-671 KTGTWTYLAPSSTD
+671 KTGTWTYLAPEGSFSD
-685 KNYRDDD
+685 
-692 SGNVNVNS
+692 VNDEPTPVNS
-700 LLEASLRVSVGPIYF
+700 IITSNVTVVGPGYLTPYSSGGMITAASLGGSEMRV
-715 NPYSNEGGMV
+715 
-725 TADVEDGSQMQV
+725 T
-737 KVDGTWTGSAMAL
+737 VDGTWTGGAL
-750 YWDTSSLIPTPLP
+750 ASYWGSPFFIIPDMDDDPVEMQSVSLAVQEFTMPETGREAGVKSFDATINGSWVGSLYARAGSDTSVTV
-763 SNSYILASA
+763 N
-772 VSDPGESDAE
+772 ES
-782 ETEITRRNT
+782 
-791 GLEDKVLSF
+791 
-800 KADVNN
+800 
-806 AWVGTLYAG
+806 
-815 AGANTEVNV
+815 
-824 GENGVWRYDPDAML
+824 GVWRYDPDSTRTVTNEYNGGSVSL
-838 NSGSLIPTP
+838 NSVIEASAVTEAEAENEA
-847 ISTNV
+847 NV
-852 LASAAV
+852 LSLSNAIAAAELDSYSNLSA
-858 SGPVIP
+858 
-864 SSGPILIGYS
+864 
-874 PAFPTARLTDYSH
+874 T
-887 LKAQV
+887 V

-897 GGVTASNYSSFEIT
+897 GGITAAGESTFDIE
-911 IGETGEWVNRYPGDP
+911 IGETGVWANRYPGDP
-926 VVEETAA
+926 TGDAA
-933 SASSSPFPFSVR
+933 AGSVTTSGSFTVTTSAV
-945 QRSTKSGPV
+945 KESGPV
-954 SATLAMGSEGTVN
+954 AASLSEESSGKVTVK
-967 VHGVWTG
+967 GEWTG
-974 DAQVQAESSLTVNIG
+974 DASVTELSSLEVDIG
-989 KTGTWQLSP
+989 KTGKWSFSP
-998 DNEPMPIN
+998 DNGTIKVLTADLPADTEPTDDQ
-1006 PIPVSEEV
+1006 
-1014 SALSDEGTE
+1014 L
-1023 AETETLP
+1023 ETLEVP
-1030 DPMLA
+1030 ILA
-1035 FVAIGSSLTFK
+1035 TVGEGSTLTFR
-1046 NEGTMI
+1046 
-1052 GSIEAAGN
+1052 
-1060 PVPLFTDPDE
+1060 
-1070 SGDSGEI
+1070 DSGEMTGSI
-1077 LTSLMA
+1077 LVAGTGEKYAEEIEDEPIAVEMA
-1083 SGGEPASDGSDSES
+1083 ALDDTES
-1097 DSESETEIPKTRVDG
+1097 DTEPEAEIVKSQVNGVVDG
-1112 TVSGHWTGAL
+1112 HWNGSLYGSTGSVS
-1122 YASYGT
+1122 
-1128 EAKVTVESGGVWDNS
+1128 KVEVASGGVWENS
-1143 FKASNDTVN
+1143 YKLLNDTVN

-1197 TGTPGVAFAADDAKL
+1197 TRTPGVAFAADDAKL

-1311 EDETQVMTLLAVS
+1311 ETQVMTLLAVS

-1767 QKANGEKGTAFNPF
+1767 QKANGEKGTAFKPF

>member
-1 MKHPAEK
+1 MKHPAEQK
-8 NHFYRSAAAAAVIAA
+8 HFYRTAAAAAVIAA
-23 IASTSAP
+23 IASLSAP
-30 AWAETDP
+30 VWAASLQG
-37 VTYEHVTESI
+37 VTSSI
-47 PAGEDA
+47 PAGNESAPDTLEITAIGDPVYDHDA
-53 APASIVI
+53 G
-60 TGFGIFPTPSEAD
+60 T
-73 AALTET
+73 LTVSGT
-79 VTTEGTPG
+79 TPG
-87 VYLPSDGTSITIR
+87 VYLTQSGQTITLR
-100 ADESVTIGG
+100 ATKSVTIGDPDATEESSSNG
-109 GTAEAGSLP
+109 AL
-118 VLIASDTVLSLT
+118 LIASSNTLSFSGESDAQIPMMYSARPYTTVT
-130 TDYSKENAMIGRII
+130 
-144 IPGAPAFSLSG
+144 GAPD
-155 GRGGSIDIE
+155 GGSIDIE
-164 TGKGGAITL
+164 SGVKGGEGGTIEL
-173 GSGIVLLSGG
+173 GEGAVLIANAP
-183 DSASPLTFT
+183 DAKNPLTFT
-192 VNGEG
+192 VNGDQ
-197 NASSVAVDS
+197 NAVNTIVKSSILTFGPNAKSDI
-206 TIIASGANTSATL
+206 T
-219 NLTGAESSFT
+219 LTGVESSFT
-229 GWADA
+229 GDFSA
-234 SDGASI
+234 SQGGKAVLNSI
-240 EINVTGELVD
+240 GTAVEAEKDPTTVMEGI
-250 SERNADTKVSAGT
+250 VSADH
-263 LSGPVSARNG
+263 G
-273 GSVTITAS
+273 GSVTVNAS
-281 DADVSKAFLMAGP
+281 DTLDVNRYIAID

-301 LKGGSWQGSRSS
+301 LTGDSVQASHSTSGQFGDLIAMVVGPGSSFKETTSSGVSVYGDFEGLGGSHSEISLGGSW
-313 EVIAYVYGKDS
+313 E
-324 QFKETAGSGTDVMGS
+324 
-339 FMGAGGS
+339 
-346 QTSLQFDGSWN
+346 
-357 GDAVLSSLLPIEEYG
+357 GDAYLTGIYPTIES
-372 TDENGKRVMTG
+372 TVDEEG
-383 YSAPLASSMTITA
+383 
-396 NGDWQGD
+396 
-403 AEVYFPSE
+403 E
-411 TQTQDQESSYYG
+411 TQIDMV
-423 LEPQN
+423 P
-428 AVLKV
+428 
-433 TANSSWDG
+433 
-441 DARAEG
+441 
-447 RGSKLDITI
+447 I
-456 AEKKASED
+456 AAASDETET
-464 DFPVA
+464 VIR
-469 VWTGDA
+469 TGA
-475 VIYDKGTATI
+475 
-485 LVNDRWDGNAQ
+485 
-496 VSYAE
+496 
-501 RVSSDWSDP
+501 
-510 PITTMLIADQS
+510 
-521 GTESTGGEE
+521 
-530 ETASQTQPKSGV
+530 

-552 VNGIWAG
+552 VNGIWVGALNASG
-559 ELTAEGLSDSSVT
+559 YSDSTVT
-572 VNEGGVWR
+572 VNQGGIWR
-580 YGSTGGRVAAASV
+580 YGSSTSRSAASSTQLQSASALSMNTVSETDETLTVSLLENDNSLSSVVPGYSLARFPAPAAAI
-593 SLMSVPSASDGFTT
+593 
-607 VTLDDLSLSDSDA
+607 
-620 SLTSLTMLYP
+620 LTE
-630 KRNAPVTAYLADGSH
+630 GSH
-645 ADVTVDGAWYG
+645 ADVTVDGEWYG
-656 SAVLSKSSAMEVTIG
+656 AAVLQDGSSMDVKIG
-671 KTGTWTYLAPSSTD
+671 KTGTWTYLAPEGSFSD
-685 KNYRDDD
+685 
-692 SGNVNVNS
+692 VNDEPTPVNS
-700 LLEASLRVSVGPIYF
+700 IITSNVTVVGPGYLTPYSSGGMITAASLGGSEMRV
-715 NPYSNEGGMV
+715 
-725 TADVEDGSQMQV
+725 T
-737 KVDGTWTGSAMAL
+737 VDGTWTGGAL
-750 YWDTSSLIPTPLP
+750 ASYWGSPFFIIPDMDDDPVEMQSVSLAVQEFTMPETGREAGVKSFDATINGSWVGSLYARAGSDTSVTV
-763 SNSYILASA
+763 N
-772 VSDPGESDAE
+772 ES
-782 ETEITRRNT
+782 
-791 GLEDKVLSF
+791 
-800 KADVNN
+800 
-806 AWVGTLYAG
+806 
-815 AGANTEVNV
+815 
-824 GENGVWRYDPDAML
+824 GVWRYDPDSTRTVTNEYNGGSVSL
-838 NSGSLIPTP
+838 NSVIEASAVTEAEAENEA
-847 ISTNV
+847 NV
-852 LASAAV
+852 LSLSNAIAAAELDSYSNLSA
-858 SGPVIP
+858 
-864 SSGPILIGYS
+864 
-874 PAFPTARLTDYSH
+874 T
-887 LKAQV
+887 V

-897 GGVTASNYSSFEIT
+897 GGITAAGESTFDIE
-911 IGETGEWVNRYPGDP
+911 IGETGVWANRYPGDP
-926 VVEETAA
+926 TGDAA
-933 SASSSPFPFSVR
+933 AGSVTTSGSFTVTTSAV
-945 QRSTKSGPV
+945 KESGPV
-954 SATLAMGSEGTVN
+954 AASLSEESSGKVTVK
-967 VHGVWTG
+967 GEWTG
-974 DAQVQAESSLTVNIG
+974 DASVTELSSLEVDIG
-989 KTGTWQLSP
+989 KTGKWSFSP
-998 DNEPMPIN
+998 DNGTIKVLTADLPADTEPTDDQ
-1006 PIPVSEEV
+1006 
-1014 SALSDEGTE
+1014 L
-1023 AETETLP
+1023 ETLEVP
-1030 DPMLA
+1030 ILA
-1035 FVAIGSSLTFK
+1035 TVGEGSTLTFR
-1046 NEGTMI
+1046 
-1052 GSIEAAGN
+1052 
-1060 PVPLFTDPDE
+1060 
-1070 SGDSGEI
+1070 DSGEMTGSI
-1077 LTSLMA
+1077 LVAGTGEKYAEEIEDEPIAVEMA
-1083 SGGEPASDGSDSES
+1083 ALDDTES
-1097 DSESETEIPKTRVDG
+1097 DTVPEAEIVKSQVNGVVDG
-1112 TVSGHWTGAL
+1112 HWNGSLYGSTGSVS
-1122 YASYGT
+1122 
-1128 EAKVTVESGGVWDNS
+1128 KVEVASGGVWENS
-1143 FKASNDTVN
+1143 YKLLNDTVN

-1197 TGTPGVAFAADDAKL
+1197 TRTPGVAFAADDAKL

-1311 EDETQVMTLLAVS
+1311 ETQVMTLLAVS

-1767 QKANGEKGTAFNPF
+1767 QKANGEKGTAFKPF

>member
-1 MKHPAEK
+1 
-8 NHFYRSAAAAAVIAA
+8 
-23 IASTSAP
+23 
-30 AWAETDP
+30 
-37 VTYEHVTESI
+37 
-47 PAGEDA
+47 
-53 APASIVI
+53 
-60 TGFGIFPTPSEAD
+60 
-73 AALTET
+73 
-79 VTTEGTPG
+79 
-87 VYLPSDGTSITIR
+87 
-100 ADESVTIGG
+100 
-109 GTAEAGSLP
+109 
-118 VLIASDTVLSLT
+118 
-130 TDYSKENAMIGRII
+130 
-144 IPGAPAFSLSG
+144 
-155 GRGGSIDIE
+155 
-164 TGKGGAITL
+164 
-173 GSGIVLLSGG
+173 
-183 DSASPLTFT
+183 
-192 VNGEG
+192 
-197 NASSVAVDS
+197 
-206 TIIASGANTSATL
+206 
-219 NLTGAESSFT
+219 
-229 GWADA
+229 
-234 SDGASI
+234 
-240 EINVTGELVD
+240 
-250 SERNADTKVSAGT
+250 
-263 LSGPVSARNG
+263 
-273 GSVTITAS
+273 
-281 DADVSKAFLMAGP
+281 
-294 GGSVTVN
+294 VTV
-301 LKGGSWQGSRSS
+301 KG
-313 EVIAYVYGKDS
+313 E
-324 QFKETAGSGTDVMGS
+324 
-339 FMGAGGS
+339 
-346 QTSLQFDGSWN
+346 
-357 GDAVLSSLLPIEEYG
+357 
-372 TDENGKRVMTG
+372 
-383 YSAPLASSMTITA
+383 
-396 NGDWQGD
+396 
-403 AEVYFPSE
+403 
-411 TQTQDQESSYYG
+411 
-423 LEPQN
+423 
-428 AVLKV
+428 
-433 TANSSWDG
+433 
-441 DARAEG
+441 
-447 RGSKLDITI
+447 
-456 AEKKASED
+456 
-464 DFPVA
+464 
-469 VWTGDA
+469 WTGDA
-475 VIYDKGTATI
+475 SVTELSSLEVDIGKTGKWSFSPDNGTIKVLTADLPADTEPTDDQLETLEVPILATVGEGSTLTFRDSGEMTGSI
-485 LVNDRWDGNAQ
+485 LVPGTGEK
-496 VSYAE
+496 YAE
-501 RVSSDWSDP
+501 EIEDE
-510 PITTMLIADQS
+510 PIAVEMAALDD
-521 GTESTGGEE
+521 TESDTEPE
-530 ETASQTQPKSGV
+530 AEI
-542 EDGVKSFTAT
+542 VKSQ
-552 VNGIWAG
+552 VNGVVDGHWNG
-559 ELTAEGLSDSSVT
+559 SL
-572 VNEGGVWR
+572 
-580 YGSTGGRVAAASV
+580 YGSTGSV
-593 SLMSVPSASDGFTT
+593 SKV
-607 VTLDDLSLSDSDA
+607 
-620 SLTSLTMLYP
+620 
-630 KRNAPVTAYLADGSH
+630 
-645 ADVTVDGAWYG
+645 
-656 SAVLSKSSAMEVTIG
+656 EV
-671 KTGTWTYLAPSSTD
+671 A
-685 KNYRDDD
+685 
-692 SGNVNVNS
+692 
-700 LLEASLRVSVGPIYF
+700 
-715 NPYSNEGGMV
+715 
-725 TADVEDGSQMQV
+725 
-737 KVDGTWTGSAMAL
+737 
-750 YWDTSSLIPTPLP
+750 
-763 SNSYILASA
+763 
-772 VSDPGESDAE
+772 
-782 ETEITRRNT
+782 
-791 GLEDKVLSF
+791 
-800 KADVNN
+800 
-806 AWVGTLYAG
+806 
-815 AGANTEVNV
+815 
-824 GENGVWRYDPDAML
+824 
-838 NSGSLIPTP
+838 
-847 ISTNV
+847 
-852 LASAAV
+852 
-858 SGPVIP
+858 
-864 SSGPILIGYS
+864 
-874 PAFPTARLTDYSH
+874 
-887 LKAQV
+887 
-892 DGKLY
+892 
-897 GGVTASNYSSFEIT
+897 
-911 IGETGEWVNRYPGDP
+911 
-926 VVEETAA
+926 
-933 SASSSPFPFSVR
+933 
-945 QRSTKSGPV
+945 
-954 SATLAMGSEGTVN
+954 
-967 VHGVWTG
+967 
-974 DAQVQAESSLTVNIG
+974 
-989 KTGTWQLSP
+989 
-998 DNEPMPIN
+998 
-1006 PIPVSEEV
+1006 
-1014 SALSDEGTE
+1014 
-1023 AETETLP
+1023 
-1030 DPMLA
+1030 
-1035 FVAIGSSLTFK
+1035 
-1046 NEGTMI
+1046 
-1052 GSIEAAGN
+1052 
-1060 PVPLFTDPDE
+1060 
-1070 SGDSGEI
+1070 
-1077 LTSLMA
+1077 
-1083 SGGEPASDGSDSES
+1083 
-1097 DSESETEIPKTRVDG
+1097 
-1112 TVSGHWTGAL
+1112 
-1122 YASYGT
+1122 
-1128 EAKVTVESGGVWDNS
+1128 SGGVWENS
-1143 FKASNDTVN
+1143 YKLLNDTVN

-1197 TGTPGVAFAADDAKL
+1197 TRTPGVAFAADDAKL

-1311 EDETQVMTLLAVS
+1311 ETQVMTLLAVS

-1767 QKANGEKGTAFNPF
+1767 QKANGEKGTAFKPF

>member
-1 MKHPAEK
+1 MKHPAEQK
-8 NHFYRSAAAAAVIAA
+8 HFYRTAAAAAVIAA
-23 IASTSAP
+23 IASLSAP
-30 AWAETDP
+30 VWAASLQG
-37 VTYEHVTESI
+37 VTSSI
-47 PAGEDA
+47 PAGNESAPDTLEITAIGDPVYDYDA
-53 APASIVI
+53 G
-60 TGFGIFPTPSEAD
+60 T
-73 AALTET
+73 LTVSGT
-79 VTTEGTPG
+79 TPG
-87 VYLPSDGTSITIR
+87 VYLTQSGQTITLR
-100 ADESVTIGG
+100 ATKSVTIGDPDATEESSSNG
-109 GTAEAGSLP
+109 AL
-118 VLIASDTVLSLT
+118 LIASSNTLSFSGESDAQIPMMYSAWPYTTVT
-130 TDYSKENAMIGRII
+130 
-144 IPGAPAFSLSG
+144 GAPD
-155 GRGGSIDIE
+155 GGSIDIE
-164 TGKGGAITL
+164 SGVKGGEGGTIEL
-173 GSGIVLLSGG
+173 GEGAVLIANAP
-183 DSASPLTFT
+183 DAKNPLTFT
-192 VNGEG
+192 VNGDQ
-197 NASSVAVDS
+197 NAVNTIVESSILTFGPNAKSDI
-206 TIIASGANTSATL
+206 T
-219 NLTGAESSFT
+219 LTGVESSFT
-229 GWADA
+229 GDFSA
-234 SDGASI
+234 SQGGKAVLNSI
-240 EINVTGELVD
+240 GTAVEAEKDPTTVMEGI
-250 SERNADTKVSAGT
+250 VSADH
-263 LSGPVSARNG
+263 G
-273 GSVTITAS
+273 GSVTVNAS
-281 DADVSKAFLMAGP
+281 DTLDVNRYIAID

-301 LKGGSWQGSRSS
+301 LTGDSVQASYSTSGQFGDLIAMVVGPGSSFKETTSSGVSVYGDFEGLGGSHSEISLGGSW
-313 EVIAYVYGKDS
+313 E
-324 QFKETAGSGTDVMGS
+324 
-339 FMGAGGS
+339 
-346 QTSLQFDGSWN
+346 
-357 GDAVLSSLLPIEEYG
+357 GDAYLTGIYPTIES
-372 TDENGKRVMTG
+372 TVDEEG
-383 YSAPLASSMTITA
+383 
-396 NGDWQGD
+396 
-403 AEVYFPSE
+403 E
-411 TQTQDQESSYYG
+411 TQIDMV
-423 LEPQN
+423 P
-428 AVLKV
+428 
-433 TANSSWDG
+433 
-441 DARAEG
+441 
-447 RGSKLDITI
+447 I
-456 AEKKASED
+456 AAASD
-464 DFPVA
+464 MSV
-469 VWTGDA
+469 
-475 VIYDKGTATI
+475 
-485 LVNDRWDGNAQ
+485 
-496 VSYAE
+496 
-501 RVSSDWSDP
+501 
-510 PITTMLIADQS
+510 
-521 GTESTGGEE
+521 
-530 ETASQTQPKSGV
+530 
-542 EDGVKSFTAT
+542 T
-552 VNGIWAG
+552 VNGIWVGALNASG
-559 ELTAEGLSDSSVT
+559 YSDSTVT
-572 VNEGGVWR
+572 VNQGGIWR
-580 YGSTGGRVAAASV
+580 YGSSTSRSAASSTQLQSASALSMNTVSETDETLTVSLLENDNSLSSVVPGYSLARFPAPAAAI
-593 SLMSVPSASDGFTT
+593 
-607 VTLDDLSLSDSDA
+607 
-620 SLTSLTMLYP
+620 LTE
-630 KRNAPVTAYLADGSH
+630 GSH
-645 ADVTVDGAWYG
+645 ADVTVDGEWYG
-656 SAVLSKSSAMEVTIG
+656 AAVLQDGSSMDVKIG
-671 KTGTWTYLAPSSTD
+671 KTGTWTYLAPEGSFSD
-685 KNYRDDD
+685 
-692 SGNVNVNS
+692 VNDEPTPVNS
-700 LLEASLRVSVGPIYF
+700 IITSNVTVVGPGYLTPYSSGGMITAASLGGSEMRV
-715 NPYSNEGGMV
+715 
-725 TADVEDGSQMQV
+725 T
-737 KVDGTWTGSAMAL
+737 VDGTWTGGAL
-750 YWDTSSLIPTPLP
+750 ASYWGSPFFIIPDMDDDPVEMQSVSLAVQEFTMPETGREAGVKSFDATINGSWVGSLYARAGSDTSVTV
-763 SNSYILASA
+763 N
-772 VSDPGESDAE
+772 ES
-782 ETEITRRNT
+782 
-791 GLEDKVLSF
+791 
-800 KADVNN
+800 
-806 AWVGTLYAG
+806 
-815 AGANTEVNV
+815 
-824 GENGVWRYDPDAML
+824 GVWRYDPDSTRTVTNEYNGGSVSL
-838 NSGSLIPTP
+838 NSVIEASAVTEAEAENEA
-847 ISTNV
+847 NV
-852 LASAAV
+852 LSLSNAIAAAELDSYSNLSA
-858 SGPVIP
+858 
-864 SSGPILIGYS
+864 
-874 PAFPTARLTDYSH
+874 T
-887 LKAQV
+887 V

-897 GGVTASNYSSFEIT
+897 GGITAAGESTFDIE
-911 IGETGEWVNRYPGDP
+911 IGETGVWANRYPGDP
-926 VVEETAA
+926 TGDAA
-933 SASSSPFPFSVR
+933 AGSVTTSGPFTVTTSAV
-945 QRSTKSGPV
+945 KESGPV
-954 SATLAMGSEGTVN
+954 AASLSEESSGKVTVK
-967 VHGVWTG
+967 GEWTG
-974 DAQVQAESSLTVNIG
+974 DASVTELSSLEVDIG
-989 KTGTWQLSP
+989 KTGKWSFSP
-998 DNEPMPIN
+998 DNGTIKVLTADLPADTEPTDDQ
-1006 PIPVSEEV
+1006 
-1014 SALSDEGTE
+1014 L
-1023 AETETLP
+1023 ETLEVP
-1030 DPMLA
+1030 ILA
-1035 FVAIGSSLTFK
+1035 TVGEGSTLTFR
-1046 NEGTMI
+1046 
-1052 GSIEAAGN
+1052 
-1060 PVPLFTDPDE
+1060 
-1070 SGDSGEI
+1070 DSGEMTGSI
-1077 LTSLMA
+1077 LVAGTGEKYAEEIEDEPIAVEMA
-1083 SGGEPASDGSDSES
+1083 ALDDTES
-1097 DSESETEIPKTRVDG
+1097 DTEPEAEIVKSQVNGVVDG
-1112 TVSGHWTGAL
+1112 HWNGSLYGSTGSVS
-1122 YASYGT
+1122 
-1128 EAKVTVESGGVWDNS
+1128 KVEVASGGVWENS
-1143 FKASNDTVN
+1143 YKLLNDTVN

-1197 TGTPGVAFAADDAKL
+1197 TRTPGVAFAADDAKL

-1767 QKANGEKGTAFNPF
+1767 QKANGEKGTAFKPF

>member
-1 MKHPAEK
+1 MKHPAEQK
-8 NHFYRSAAAAAVIAA
+8 HFYRTASAAAVIAA
-23 IASTSAP
+23 IASLSAP
-30 AWAETDP
+30 VWAASLQG
-37 VTYEHVTESI
+37 VTSSI
-47 PAGEDA
+47 PAGNESAPDTLEITAIGDPVYDHDA
-53 APASIVI
+53 G
-60 TGFGIFPTPSEAD
+60 T
-73 AALTET
+73 LTVSGT
-79 VTTEGTPG
+79 TPG
-87 VYLPSDGTSITIR
+87 VYLTQSGQTITLR
-100 ADESVTIGG
+100 ATKSVTIGDPDATEESSSNG
-109 GTAEAGSLP
+109 AL
-118 VLIASDTVLSLT
+118 LIASSNTLSFSGESDAQIPMMYSARPYTTVT
-130 TDYSKENAMIGRII
+130 
-144 IPGAPAFSLSG
+144 GAPD
-155 GRGGSIDIE
+155 GGSIDIE
-164 TGKGGAITL
+164 SGVKGGEGGTIEL
-173 GSGIVLLSGG
+173 GEGAVLIANAP
-183 DSASPLTFT
+183 DAKNPLTFT
-192 VNGEG
+192 VNGDQ
-197 NASSVAVDS
+197 NAVNTIVKSSILTFGPNAKSDI
-206 TIIASGANTSATL
+206 T
-219 NLTGAESSFT
+219 LTGVESSFT
-229 GWADA
+229 GDFSA
-234 SDGASI
+234 SQGGKAVLNSI
-240 EINVTGELVD
+240 GTAVEAEKDPTTVMEG
-250 SERNADTKVSAGT
+250 SVSAEH
-263 LSGPVSARNG
+263 G
-273 GSVTITAS
+273 GSVTVNAS
-281 DADVSKAFLMAGP
+281 DTLDVNRYIAID

-301 LKGGSWQGSRSS
+301 LTGDSVQASHSTSGQFGDLIAMVVGPGSSFKETTSSGVSVYGDFEGLGGSHSEISLGGSW
-313 EVIAYVYGKDS
+313 E
-324 QFKETAGSGTDVMGS
+324 
-339 FMGAGGS
+339 
-346 QTSLQFDGSWN
+346 
-357 GDAVLSSLLPIEEYG
+357 GDAYLTGIYPTIES
-372 TDENGKRVMTG
+372 TVDEEG
-383 YSAPLASSMTITA
+383 
-396 NGDWQGD
+396 
-403 AEVYFPSE
+403 E
-411 TQTQDQESSYYG
+411 TQIDMV
-423 LEPQN
+423 P
-428 AVLKV
+428 
-433 TANSSWDG
+433 
-441 DARAEG
+441 
-447 RGSKLDITI
+447 I
-456 AEKKASED
+456 AAASDETET
-464 DFPVA
+464 VIR
-469 VWTGDA
+469 TGA
-475 VIYDKGTATI
+475 
-485 LVNDRWDGNAQ
+485 
-496 VSYAE
+496 
-501 RVSSDWSDP
+501 
-510 PITTMLIADQS
+510 
-521 GTESTGGEE
+521 
-530 ETASQTQPKSGV
+530 

-552 VNGIWAG
+552 VNGIWVGALNASG
-559 ELTAEGLSDSSVT
+559 YSDSTVT
-572 VNEGGVWR
+572 VNQGGIWR
-580 YGSTGGRVAAASV
+580 YGSSTSRSAASSTQLQSASALSMNTVSETDETLTVSLLENDNSLSSVVPGYSLARFPAPAAAI
-593 SLMSVPSASDGFTT
+593 
-607 VTLDDLSLSDSDA
+607 
-620 SLTSLTMLYP
+620 LTE
-630 KRNAPVTAYLADGSH
+630 GSH
-645 ADVTVDGAWYG
+645 ADVTVDGEWYG
-656 SAVLSKSSAMEVTIG
+656 AAVLQDGSSMDVKIG
-671 KTGTWTYLAPSSTD
+671 KTGTWTYLAPEGLFSD
-685 KNYRDDD
+685 
-692 SGNVNVNS
+692 VNDEPTPVNS
-700 LLEASLRVSVGPIYF
+700 IITSNVTVVGPGYLTPYSSGGMITAASLGGSEMRV
-715 NPYSNEGGMV
+715 
-725 TADVEDGSQMQV
+725 T
-737 KVDGTWTGSAMAL
+737 VDGTWTGGAL
-750 YWDTSSLIPTPLP
+750 ASYWGSPFFIIPDMDDDPVEMQSVSLAVQEFTMPETGREAGVKSFDATINGSWVGSLYARAGSDTSVTV
-763 SNSYILASA
+763 N
-772 VSDPGESDAE
+772 ES
-782 ETEITRRNT
+782 
-791 GLEDKVLSF
+791 
-800 KADVNN
+800 
-806 AWVGTLYAG
+806 
-815 AGANTEVNV
+815 
-824 GENGVWRYDPDAML
+824 GVWRYDPDSTRTVTNEYNGGSVSL
-838 NSGSLIPTP
+838 NSVIEASAVTEAEAENEA
-847 ISTNV
+847 NV
-852 LASAAV
+852 LSLSNAIAAAELDSYSNLSA
-858 SGPVIP
+858 
-864 SSGPILIGYS
+864 
-874 PAFPTARLTDYSH
+874 T
-887 LKAQV
+887 V

-897 GGVTASNYSSFEIT
+897 GGITAAGESTFDIE
-911 IGETGEWVNRYPGDP
+911 IGETGVWANRYPGDP
-926 VVEETAA
+926 TGDAA
-933 SASSSPFPFSVR
+933 AGSVTTSGSFTVTTSAV
-945 QRSTKSGPV
+945 KESGPV
-954 SATLAMGSEGTVN
+954 AASLSEESSGKVTVK
-967 VHGVWTG
+967 GEWTG
-974 DAQVQAESSLTVNIG
+974 DASVTELSSLEVDIG
-989 KTGTWQLSP
+989 KTGKWSFSP
-998 DNEPMPIN
+998 DNGTIKVLTADLPADTEPTDDQ
-1006 PIPVSEEV
+1006 
-1014 SALSDEGTE
+1014 L
-1023 AETETLP
+1023 ETLEVP
-1030 DPMLA
+1030 ILA
-1035 FVAIGSSLTFK
+1035 TVGEGSTLTFR
-1046 NEGTMI
+1046 
-1052 GSIEAAGN
+1052 
-1060 PVPLFTDPDE
+1060 
-1070 SGDSGEI
+1070 DSGEMTGSI
-1077 LTSLMA
+1077 LVAGTGEKYAEEIEDEPIAVEMA
-1083 SGGEPASDGSDSES
+1083 ALDDTES
-1097 DSESETEIPKTRVDG
+1097 DTEPEAEIVKSQVNGVVDG
-1112 TVSGHWTGAL
+1112 HWNGSLYGSTGSVS
-1122 YASYGT
+1122 
-1128 EAKVTVESGGVWDNS
+1128 KVEVASGGVWENS
-1143 FKASNDTVN
+1143 YKLLNDTVN

-1197 TGTPGVAFAADDAKL
+1197 TRTPGVAFAADDAKL

-1711 DWKSADGADNALRLQ
+1711 DWKSADGADNARRRQ

-1767 QKANGEKGTAFNPF
+1767 QKANGEKGTAFKPF

>member
-1 MKHPAEK
+1 MKHPAEQK
-8 NHFYRSAAAAAVIAA
+8 HFYRTAAAAAVIAA
-23 IASTSAP
+23 IASLSAP
-30 AWAETDP
+30 VWAASLQG
-37 VTYEHVTESI
+37 VTSSI
-47 PAGEDA
+47 PAGNESAPDTLEITAIGDPVYDHDA
-53 APASIVI
+53 G
-60 TGFGIFPTPSEAD
+60 T
-73 AALTET
+73 LTVSGT
-79 VTTEGTPG
+79 TPG
-87 VYLPSDGTSITIR
+87 VYLTQSGQTITLR
-100 ADESVTIGG
+100 ATKSVTIGDPDATEESSSNG
-109 GTAEAGSLP
+109 AL
-118 VLIASDTVLSLT
+118 LIASSNTLSFSGESDAQIPMMYSARPYTTVT
-130 TDYSKENAMIGRII
+130 
-144 IPGAPAFSLSG
+144 GAPD
-155 GRGGSIDIE
+155 GGSIDIE
-164 TGKGGAITL
+164 SGVKGGEGGTIEL
-173 GSGIVLLSGG
+173 GEGAVLIANAP
-183 DSASPLTFT
+183 DAKNPLTFT
-192 VNGEG
+192 VNGDQ
-197 NASSVAVDS
+197 NAVNTIVKSSILTFGPNAKSDI
-206 TIIASGANTSATL
+206 T
-219 NLTGAESSFT
+219 LTGVESSFT
-229 GWADA
+229 GDFSA
-234 SDGASI
+234 SQGGKAVLNSI
-240 EINVTGELVD
+240 GTAVEAEKDPTTVMEGI
-250 SERNADTKVSAGT
+250 VST
-263 LSGPVSARNG
+263 DHG
-273 GSVTITAS
+273 GSVTVNAS
-281 DADVSKAFLMAGP
+281 DTLDVNRYIAID

-301 LKGGSWQGSRSS
+301 LTGDSVQASHSTSGQFGDLIAMVVGPGSSFKETTSSGVSVYGDFEGLGGSHSEISLGGSW
-313 EVIAYVYGKDS
+313 E
-324 QFKETAGSGTDVMGS
+324 
-339 FMGAGGS
+339 
-346 QTSLQFDGSWN
+346 
-357 GDAVLSSLLPIEEYG
+357 GDAYLTGIYPTIES
-372 TDENGKRVMTG
+372 TVDEEG
-383 YSAPLASSMTITA
+383 
-396 NGDWQGD
+396 
-403 AEVYFPSE
+403 E
-411 TQTQDQESSYYG
+411 TQIDMV
-423 LEPQN
+423 P
-428 AVLKV
+428 
-433 TANSSWDG
+433 
-441 DARAEG
+441 
-447 RGSKLDITI
+447 I
-456 AEKKASED
+456 AAASDETET
-464 DFPVA
+464 VIR
-469 VWTGDA
+469 TGA
-475 VIYDKGTATI
+475 
-485 LVNDRWDGNAQ
+485 
-496 VSYAE
+496 
-501 RVSSDWSDP
+501 
-510 PITTMLIADQS
+510 
-521 GTESTGGEE
+521 
-530 ETASQTQPKSGV
+530 

-552 VNGIWAG
+552 VNGIWVGALNASG
-559 ELTAEGLSDSSVT
+559 YSDSTVT
-572 VNEGGVWR
+572 VNQGGIWR
-580 YGSTGGRVAAASV
+580 YGSSTSRSAASSTQLQSASALSMNTVSETDETLTVSLLENDNSLSSVVPGYSLARFPAPAAAI
-593 SLMSVPSASDGFTT
+593 
-607 VTLDDLSLSDSDA
+607 
-620 SLTSLTMLYP
+620 LTE
-630 KRNAPVTAYLADGSH
+630 GSH
-645 ADVTVDGAWYG
+645 ADVTVDGEWYG
-656 SAVLSKSSAMEVTIG
+656 AAVLQDGSSMDVKIG
-671 KTGTWTYLAPSSTD
+671 KTGTWTYLAPEGLFSD
-685 KNYRDDD
+685 
-692 SGNVNVNS
+692 VNDEPTPVNS
-700 LLEASLRVSVGPIYF
+700 IITSNVTVVGPGYLTPYSSGGMITAASLGGSEMRV
-715 NPYSNEGGMV
+715 
-725 TADVEDGSQMQV
+725 T
-737 KVDGTWTGSAMAL
+737 VDGTWTGGAL
-750 YWDTSSLIPTPLP
+750 ASYWGSPFFIIPDMDDDPVEMQSVSLAVQEFTMPETGREAGVKSFDATINGSWVGSLYARAGSDTSVTV
-763 SNSYILASA
+763 N
-772 VSDPGESDAE
+772 ES
-782 ETEITRRNT
+782 
-791 GLEDKVLSF
+791 
-800 KADVNN
+800 
-806 AWVGTLYAG
+806 
-815 AGANTEVNV
+815 
-824 GENGVWRYDPDAML
+824 GVWRYDPDSTRTVTNEYNGGSVSL
-838 NSGSLIPTP
+838 NSVIEASAVTEAEAENEA
-847 ISTNV
+847 NV
-852 LASAAV
+852 LSLSNAIAAAELDSYSNLSA
-858 SGPVIP
+858 
-864 SSGPILIGYS
+864 
-874 PAFPTARLTDYSH
+874 T
-887 LKAQV
+887 V

-897 GGVTASNYSSFEIT
+897 GGITAAGESTFDIE
-911 IGETGEWVNRYPGDP
+911 IGETGVWANRYPGDP
-926 VVEETAA
+926 TGDAA
-933 SASSSPFPFSVR
+933 AGSVTTSGSFTVTTSAV
-945 QRSTKSGPV
+945 KESGPV
-954 SATLAMGSEGTVN
+954 AASLSEESSGKVTVK
-967 VHGVWTG
+967 GEWTG
-974 DAQVQAESSLTVNIG
+974 DASVTELSSLEVDIG
-989 KTGTWQLSP
+989 KTGKWSFSP
-998 DNEPMPIN
+998 DNGTIKVLTADLPADTEPTDDQ
-1006 PIPVSEEV
+1006 
-1014 SALSDEGTE
+1014 L
-1023 AETETLP
+1023 ETLEVP
-1030 DPMLA
+1030 ILA
-1035 FVAIGSSLTFK
+1035 TVGEGSTLTFR
-1046 NEGTMI
+1046 
-1052 GSIEAAGN
+1052 
-1060 PVPLFTDPDE
+1060 
-1070 SGDSGEI
+1070 DSGEMTGSI
-1077 LTSLMA
+1077 LVAGTGEKYAEEIEDEPIAVEMA
-1083 SGGEPASDGSDSES
+1083 ALDDTES
-1097 DSESETEIPKTRVDG
+1097 DTEPEAEIVKSQVNGVVDG
-1112 TVSGHWTGAL
+1112 HWNGSLYGSTGSVS
-1122 YASYGT
+1122 
-1128 EAKVTVESGGVWDNS
+1128 KVEVASGGVWENS
-1143 FKASNDTVN
+1143 YKLLNDTVN

-1197 TGTPGVAFAADDAKL
+1197 TRTPGVAFAADDAKL

-1767 QKANGEKGTAFNPF
+1767 QKANGEKGTAFKPF

>member
-1 MKHPAEK
+1 MKHPAEQK
-8 NHFYRSAAAAAVIAA
+8 HFYRTAAAAAVIAA
-23 IASTSAP
+23 IASLSAP
-30 AWAETDP
+30 VWAASLQG
-37 VTYEHVTESI
+37 VTSSI
-47 PAGEDA
+47 PAGNESAPDTLEITAIGDPVYDYDA
-53 APASIVI
+53 G
-60 TGFGIFPTPSEAD
+60 T
-73 AALTET
+73 LTVSGT
-79 VTTEGTPG
+79 TPG
-87 VYLPSDGTSITIR
+87 VYLTQSGQTITLR
-100 ADESVTIGG
+100 ATKSVTIGDPDATEESSSNG
-109 GTAEAGSLP
+109 AL
-118 VLIASDTVLSLT
+118 LIASSNTLSFSGESDAQIPMMYSAWPYTTVT
-130 TDYSKENAMIGRII
+130 
-144 IPGAPAFSLSG
+144 GAPD
-155 GRGGSIDIE
+155 GGSIDIE
-164 TGKGGAITL
+164 SGVKGGEGGTIEL
-173 GSGIVLLSGG
+173 GEGAVLIANAP
-183 DSASPLTFT
+183 DAKNPLTFT
-192 VNGEG
+192 VNGDQ
-197 NASSVAVDS
+197 NAVNTIVESSILTFGPNAKSDI
-206 TIIASGANTSATL
+206 T
-219 NLTGAESSFT
+219 LTGVESSFT
-229 GWADA
+229 GDFSA
-234 SDGASI
+234 SQGGKAVLNSI
-240 EINVTGELVD
+240 GTAVEAEKDPTTVMEGI
-250 SERNADTKVSAGT
+250 VSADH
-263 LSGPVSARNG
+263 G
-273 GSVTITAS
+273 GSVTVNAS
-281 DADVSKAFLMAGP
+281 DTLDVNRYIAID

-301 LKGGSWQGSRSS
+301 LTGDSVQASYSTSGQFGDLIAMVVGPGSSFKETTSSGVSVYGDFEGLGGSHSEISLGGSW
-313 EVIAYVYGKDS
+313 E
-324 QFKETAGSGTDVMGS
+324 
-339 FMGAGGS
+339 
-346 QTSLQFDGSWN
+346 
-357 GDAVLSSLLPIEEYG
+357 GDAYLTGIYPTIES
-372 TDENGKRVMTG
+372 TVDEEG
-383 YSAPLASSMTITA
+383 
-396 NGDWQGD
+396 
-403 AEVYFPSE
+403 E
-411 TQTQDQESSYYG
+411 TQIDMVPIAAASDMS
-423 LEPQN
+423 
-428 AVLKV
+428 V
-433 TANSSWDG
+433 TVNGAWDG
-441 DARAEG
+441 DALVMNTVYNAPGETAEDFEPEQATLSVTANG
-447 RGSKLDITI
+447 GWIGTARVVGEKARLNVTI
-456 AEKKASED
+456 AEKQADED
-464 DFPVA
+464 SFPVSI
-469 VWTGDA
+469 WRG
-475 VIYDKGTATI
+475 Y
-485 LVNDRWDGNAQ
+485 AQ
-496 VSYAE
+496 VSDHGTANVIVNDEWIGGATVSYA
-501 RVSSDWSDP
+501 
-510 PITTMLIADQS
+510 ADDDNNQAAAAYTLMS
-521 GTESTGGEE
+521 TEDGTA
-530 ETASQTQPKSGV
+530 ETASDETETVIRTGA

-552 VNGIWAG
+552 VNGIWVGALNASG
-559 ELTAEGLSDSSVT
+559 YSDSTVT
-572 VNEGGVWR
+572 VNQGGIWR
-580 YGSTGGRVAAASV
+580 YGSSTSRSAASSTQLQSASALSMNTVSETDETLTVSLLENDNRLSSVVPGYSLARFPAPAAAI
-593 SLMSVPSASDGFTT
+593 
-607 VTLDDLSLSDSDA
+607 
-620 SLTSLTMLYP
+620 LTE
-630 KRNAPVTAYLADGSH
+630 GSH
-645 ADVTVDGAWYG
+645 ADVTVDGEWYG
-656 SAVLSKSSAMEVTIG
+656 AAVLQDGSSMDVKIG
-671 KTGTWTYLAPSSTD
+671 KTGTWTYLAPEGSFSD
-685 KNYRDDD
+685 
-692 SGNVNVNS
+692 VNDEPTPVNS
-700 LLEASLRVSVGPIYF
+700 IITSNVTVVGPGYLTPYSSGGMITAASLGGSEMRV
-715 NPYSNEGGMV
+715 
-725 TADVEDGSQMQV
+725 T
-737 KVDGTWTGSAMAL
+737 VDGTWTGGAL
-750 YWDTSSLIPTPLP
+750 ASYWGSPFFIIPDMDDDPVEMQSVSLAVQEFTMPETGREAGVKSFDATINGSWVGSLYARAGSDTSVTV
-763 SNSYILASA
+763 N
-772 VSDPGESDAE
+772 ES
-782 ETEITRRNT
+782 
-791 GLEDKVLSF
+791 
-800 KADVNN
+800 
-806 AWVGTLYAG
+806 
-815 AGANTEVNV
+815 
-824 GENGVWRYDPDAML
+824 GVWRYDPDSTRTVTNEYNGGSVSL
-838 NSGSLIPTP
+838 NSVIEASAVTEAEAENEA
-847 ISTNV
+847 NV
-852 LASAAV
+852 LSLSNAIAAAELDSYSNLSA
-858 SGPVIP
+858 
-864 SSGPILIGYS
+864 
-874 PAFPTARLTDYSH
+874 T
-887 LKAQV
+887 V

-897 GGVTASNYSSFEIT
+897 GGITAAGESTFDIE
-911 IGETGEWVNRYPGDP
+911 IGETGVWANRYPGDP
-926 VVEETAA
+926 TGDAA
-933 SASSSPFPFSVR
+933 AGSVTTSGPFTVTTSAV
-945 QRSTKSGPV
+945 KESGPV
-954 SATLAMGSEGTVN
+954 AASLSEESSGKVTVK
-967 VHGVWTG
+967 GEWTG
-974 DAQVQAESSLTVNIG
+974 DASVTELSSLEVDIG
-989 KTGTWQLSP
+989 KTGKWSFSP
-998 DNEPMPIN
+998 DNGTIKVLTADLPADTEPTDDQ
-1006 PIPVSEEV
+1006 
-1014 SALSDEGTE
+1014 L
-1023 AETETLP
+1023 ETLEVP
-1030 DPMLA
+1030 ILA
-1035 FVAIGSSLTFK
+1035 TVGEGSTLTFR
-1046 NEGTMI
+1046 
-1052 GSIEAAGN
+1052 
-1060 PVPLFTDPDE
+1060 
-1070 SGDSGEI
+1070 DSGEMTGSI
-1077 LTSLMA
+1077 LVAGTGEKYAEEIEDEPIAVEMA
-1083 SGGEPASDGSDSES
+1083 ALDDTES
-1097 DSESETEIPKTRVDG
+1097 DTEPEAEIVKSQVNGVVDG
-1112 TVSGHWTGAL
+1112 HWNGSLYGSTGSVS
-1122 YASYGT
+1122 
-1128 EAKVTVESGGVWDNS
+1128 KVEVASGGVWENS
-1143 FKASNDTVN
+1143 YKLLNDTVN

-1197 TGTPGVAFAADDAKL
+1197 TRTPGVAFAADDAKL

-1767 QKANGEKGTAFNPF
+1767 QKANGEKGTAFKPF

>member
-1 MKHPAEK
+1 MKHPAEQK
-8 NHFYRSAAAAAVIAA
+8 HFYRTAAAAAVIAA
-23 IASTSAP
+23 IASLSAP
-30 AWAETDP
+30 VWAASLQG
-37 VTYEHVTESI
+37 VTSSI
-47 PAGEDA
+47 PAGNESAPDTLEITAIGDPVYDHDA
-53 APASIVI
+53 G
-60 TGFGIFPTPSEAD
+60 T
-73 AALTET
+73 LTVSGT
-79 VTTEGTPG
+79 TPG
-87 VYLPSDGTSITIR
+87 VYLTQSGQTITLR
-100 ADESVTIGG
+100 ATKSVTIGDPDATEESSSNG
-109 GTAEAGSLP
+109 AL
-118 VLIASDTVLSLT
+118 LIASSNTLSFSGESDAQIPMMYSARPYTTVT
-130 TDYSKENAMIGRII
+130 
-144 IPGAPAFSLSG
+144 GAPD
-155 GRGGSIDIE
+155 GGSIDIE
-164 TGKGGAITL
+164 SGVKGGEGGTIEL
-173 GSGIVLLSGG
+173 GEGAVLIANAP
-183 DSASPLTFT
+183 DAKNPLTFT
-192 VNGEG
+192 VNGDQ
-197 NASSVAVDS
+197 NAVNTIVKSSILTFGPNAKSDI
-206 TIIASGANTSATL
+206 T
-219 NLTGAESSFT
+219 LTGVESSFT
-229 GWADA
+229 GDFSA
-234 SDGASI
+234 SQGGKAVLNSI
-240 EINVTGELVD
+240 GTAVEAEKDPTTVMEGI
-250 SERNADTKVSAGT
+250 VSADH
-263 LSGPVSARNG
+263 G
-273 GSVTITAS
+273 GSVTVNAS
-281 DADVSKAFLMAGP
+281 DTLDVNRYIAID

-301 LKGGSWQGSRSS
+301 LTGDSVQASHSTSGQFGDLIAMVVGPGSSFKETTSSGVSVYGDFEGLGGSHSEISLGGSW
-313 EVIAYVYGKDS
+313 E
-324 QFKETAGSGTDVMGS
+324 
-339 FMGAGGS
+339 
-346 QTSLQFDGSWN
+346 
-357 GDAVLSSLLPIEEYG
+357 GDAYLTGIYPTIES
-372 TDENGKRVMTG
+372 TVDEEG
-383 YSAPLASSMTITA
+383 
-396 NGDWQGD
+396 
-403 AEVYFPSE
+403 E
-411 TQTQDQESSYYG
+411 TQIDMV
-423 LEPQN
+423 P
-428 AVLKV
+428 
-433 TANSSWDG
+433 
-441 DARAEG
+441 
-447 RGSKLDITI
+447 I
-456 AEKKASED
+456 AAASDETET
-464 DFPVA
+464 VIR
-469 VWTGDA
+469 TGA
-475 VIYDKGTATI
+475 
-485 LVNDRWDGNAQ
+485 
-496 VSYAE
+496 
-501 RVSSDWSDP
+501 
-510 PITTMLIADQS
+510 
-521 GTESTGGEE
+521 
-530 ETASQTQPKSGV
+530 

-552 VNGIWAG
+552 VNGIWVGALNASG
-559 ELTAEGLSDSSVT
+559 YSDSTVT
-572 VNEGGVWR
+572 VNQGGIWR
-580 YGSTGGRVAAASV
+580 YGSSTSRSAASSTQLQSASALSMNTVSETDETLTVSLLENDNSLSSVVPGYSLARFPAPAAAI
-593 SLMSVPSASDGFTT
+593 
-607 VTLDDLSLSDSDA
+607 
-620 SLTSLTMLYP
+620 LTE
-630 KRNAPVTAYLADGSH
+630 GSH
-645 ADVTVDGAWYG
+645 ADVTVDGEWYG
-656 SAVLSKSSAMEVTIG
+656 AAVLQDGSSMDVKIG
-671 KTGTWTYLAPSSTD
+671 KTGTWTYLAPEGLFSD
-685 KNYRDDD
+685 
-692 SGNVNVNS
+692 VNDEPTPVNS
-700 LLEASLRVSVGPIYF
+700 IITSNVTVVGPGYLTPYSSGGMITAASLGGSEMRV
-715 NPYSNEGGMV
+715 
-725 TADVEDGSQMQV
+725 T
-737 KVDGTWTGSAMAL
+737 VDGTWTGGAL
-750 YWDTSSLIPTPLP
+750 ASYWGSPFFIIPDMDDDPVEMQSVSLAVQEFTMPETGREAGVKSFDATINGSWVGSLYARAGSDTSVTV
-763 SNSYILASA
+763 N
-772 VSDPGESDAE
+772 ES
-782 ETEITRRNT
+782 
-791 GLEDKVLSF
+791 
-800 KADVNN
+800 
-806 AWVGTLYAG
+806 
-815 AGANTEVNV
+815 
-824 GENGVWRYDPDAML
+824 GVWRYDPDSTRTVTNEYNGGSVSL
-838 NSGSLIPTP
+838 NSVIEASAVTEAEAENEA
-847 ISTNV
+847 NV
-852 LASAAV
+852 LSLSNAIAAAELDSYSNLSA
-858 SGPVIP
+858 
-864 SSGPILIGYS
+864 
-874 PAFPTARLTDYSH
+874 T
-887 LKAQV
+887 V

-897 GGVTASNYSSFEIT
+897 GGITAAGESTFDIE
-911 IGETGEWVNRYPGDP
+911 IGETGVWANRYPGDP
-926 VVEETAA
+926 TGDAA
-933 SASSSPFPFSVR
+933 AGSVTTSGSFTVTTSAV
-945 QRSTKSGPV
+945 KESGPV
-954 SATLAMGSEGTVN
+954 AASLSEESSGKVTVK
-967 VHGVWTG
+967 GEWTG
-974 DAQVQAESSLTVNIG
+974 DASVTELSSLEVDIG
-989 KTGTWQLSP
+989 KTGKWSFSP
-998 DNEPMPIN
+998 DNGTIKVLTADLPADTEPTDDQ
-1006 PIPVSEEV
+1006 
-1014 SALSDEGTE
+1014 L
-1023 AETETLP
+1023 ETLEVP
-1030 DPMLA
+1030 ILA
-1035 FVAIGSSLTFK
+1035 TVGEGSTLTFR
-1046 NEGTMI
+1046 
-1052 GSIEAAGN
+1052 
-1060 PVPLFTDPDE
+1060 
-1070 SGDSGEI
+1070 DSGEMTGSI
-1077 LTSLMA
+1077 LVAGTGEKYAEEIEDEPIAVEMA
-1083 SGGEPASDGSDSES
+1083 ALDDTES
-1097 DSESETEIPKTRVDG
+1097 DTEPEAEIVKSQVNGVVDG
-1112 TVSGHWTGAL
+1112 HWNGSLYGSTGSVS
-1122 YASYGT
+1122 
-1128 EAKVTVESGGVWDNS
+1128 KVEVASGGVWENS
-1143 FKASNDTVN
+1143 YKLLNDTVN

-1197 TGTPGVAFAADDAKL
+1197 TRTPGVAFAADDAKL

-1767 QKANGEKGTAFNPF
+1767 QKANGEKGTAFKPF

>member
-23 IASTSAP
+23 IASASAP

-630 KRNAPVTAYLADGSH
+630 QRNAPVTAYLADGSH

-656 SAVLSKSSAMEVTIG
+656 SAVLSESSAMEVTIG

-700 LLEASLRVSVGPIYF
+700 LLEASLPVSVGPIYF

-782 ETEITRRNT
+782 ETEITRPNT

-989 KTGTWQLSP
+989 KTGAWQLSP

-1152 ASDGAEIT
+1152 AYKKGQAT
-1160 VIDNGT
+1160 VIDYGT
-1166 LRGTVSAYG
+1166 LRGTVSVMDSG
-1175 TDTLLD
+1175 SLLD
-1181 ITVGEGGVWE
+1181 ITVGEGGLWE

-1197 TGTPGVAFAADDAKL
+1197 TDKPGVAFAADEATL
-1212 TVTVNPGGTF
+1212 NITVKPGGTF
-1222 KGDVLALNAAP
+1222 KGDVLTQNAAP
-1233 AAVTSNGTWVGSAV
+1233 STVKNDGTWVGNAE
-1247 ADGTDLTVTDGGNW
+1247 ADGSVLKIQNSGNW
-1261 TGSVWAKNGGTASVT
+1261 TGNVWAKNGGTADLT
-1276 VTGTWTGMVKDPGL
+1276 ITGTWTGMVKDPEL
-1290 QTPRSYV
+1290 ETPKAY
-1297 LRQEAMARAEEAAA
+1297 LEKKAAEEAIKKLRESRGSSAVMLMAVATGTNDAAAA
-1311 EDETQVMTLLAVS
+1311 EEPAAEEPAAQTLTPVNLQG
-1324 DTDSGAAAT
+1324 SGA
-1333 DTAIPVTLNGS
+1333 
-1344 GSVWNVTESGTVGSL
+1344 VWNVTESGSVGSVNL
-1359 NIDSG
+1359 DSG
-1364 TVNFPTPASNDTFTG
+1364 TINFPVPASADTFKG

-1388 TGNGGLFT
+1388 TGNGGT
-1396 MNTVLSNDAAAT
+1396 IVMNTALESDDSET
-1408 DKLIVKGNAT
+1408 DLLKITGSAT
-1418 GTAQM
+1418 GKAYVRVN
-1423 TFTNVG
+1423 NVG
-1429 GTGAQT
+1429 GKGRTT
-1435 VDGIR
+1435 SDGIK
-1440 VAVVEGNSDLTITKP
+1440 VIDIAEESSAVFETAGTVRGGAYVYDLGEGTDGN
-1455 AKNFLRAGPYIYQLK
+1455 
-1470 QVQNSWY
+1470 WY
-1477 LTSQKQLVFLP
+1477 LSSLYSP
-1488 FTGDVDPEN
+1488 APE
-1497 PSADDPS
+1497 PEPEPAPEPDIR
-1504 KGNTPEAS
+1504 KHKVRPEA
-1512 DLPDIIP
+1512 
-1519 ATPGFANHVIRP
+1519 A
-1531 ELGAYANNALAS
+1531 AYATNLYAA
-1543 NTLFSMSLEER
+1543 NTLFSMRMSDR
-1554 LGEAKYAD
+1554 MGESTYTEAL
-1562 AMRGKDGE
+1562 KDTSKNAHGV
-1570 KSGSFWIR
+1570 WIR
-1578 AHGGHTRNGME
+1578 TEGGHTRHEMT
-1589 DGVLTTRGNWGVMQ
+1589 DTQTTTRGDWGLVQ
-1603 VGGDVISWPTSGSH
+1603 VGGDVASWPAAGAH
-1617 RFHAGL
+1617 RYHVGL
-1623 MAGYAHES
+1623 MAGYAHETSKTGS
-1631 SRTTSPDAG
+1631 SAVDYT
-1640 YSAKGKVSG
+1640 AKGKVNG

-1657 WMNEK
+1657 WMN
-1662 SDGTGPY
+1662 SDPTGTGPY
-1669 ADVWAQWQR
+1669 VDTWLMYQR
-1678 FKNKVSASSPD
+1678 FKNTVESSD
-1689 TVSYHAKGFTLSFE
+1689 MEVEESYHTKGFTASLE
-1703 GGYAFGLK
+1703 AGYTFGLK
-1711 DWKSADGADNALRLQ
+1711 DWKGSNGFDNAARLRLE
-1726 LQGQVIRMGVR
+1726 GQVIRMGVR
-1737 DDGVI
+1737 GGDHLEST
-1742 DAYGTSIEGLGAGN
+1742 GTLVQGTGAGN
-1756 VRTRLGAKLYY
+1756 VRTRVGVTAYHLM
-1767 QKANGEKGTAFNPF
+1767 ANSAKGTAVKPYVS
-1781 LALNW
+1781 LNW
-1786 YHDTKA
+1786 YHDTKS
-1792 FGARFDGIADRIDG
+1792 FGSVMDGVKDKITG
-1806 GRNTGEV
+1806 SRNFGEV
-1813 KLGLEAKLRKN
+1813 KLGVEGKVTKN
-1824 VNLWGSVGYEAGSES
+1824 VNLWGAAGYQMGSHGL
-1839 YRNVEALV
+1839 RNVEALI

>member
-1 MKHPAEK
+1 M
-8 NHFYRSAAAAAVIAA
+8 AAAAAVIAA
-23 IASTSAP
+23 IASLSAP
-30 AWAETDP
+30 VWAASLQG
-37 VTYEHVTESI
+37 VTSSI
-47 PAGEDA
+47 PAGNESAPDTLEITAIGDPVYDYDA
-53 APASIVI
+53 G
-60 TGFGIFPTPSEAD
+60 T
-73 AALTET
+73 LTVSGT
-79 VTTEGTPG
+79 TPG
-87 VYLPSDGTSITIR
+87 VYLTQSGQTITLR
-100 ADESVTIGG
+100 ATKSVTIGDPDATEESSSNG
-109 GTAEAGSLP
+109 AL
-118 VLIASDTVLSLT
+118 LIASSNTLSFSGESDAQIPMMYSAWPYTTVT
-130 TDYSKENAMIGRII
+130 
-144 IPGAPAFSLSG
+144 GAPD
-155 GRGGSIDIE
+155 GGSIDIE
-164 TGKGGAITL
+164 SGVKGGEGGTIEL
-173 GSGIVLLSGG
+173 GEGAVLIANAP
-183 DSASPLTFT
+183 DAKNPLTFT
-192 VNGEG
+192 VNGDQ
-197 NASSVAVDS
+197 NAVNTIVESSILTFGPNAKSDI
-206 TIIASGANTSATL
+206 T
-219 NLTGAESSFT
+219 LTGVESSFT
-229 GWADA
+229 GDFSA
-234 SDGASI
+234 SQGGKAVLNSI
-240 EINVTGELVD
+240 GTAVEAEKDPTTVMEGI
-250 SERNADTKVSAGT
+250 VSADH
-263 LSGPVSARNG
+263 G
-273 GSVTITAS
+273 GSVTVNAS
-281 DADVSKAFLMAGP
+281 DTLDVNRYIAID

-301 LKGGSWQGSRSS
+301 LTGDSVQASYSTSGQFGDLIAMVVGPGSSFKETTSSGVSVHGDFEGLGGSHSEISLGGSW
-313 EVIAYVYGKDS
+313 E
-324 QFKETAGSGTDVMGS
+324 
-339 FMGAGGS
+339 
-346 QTSLQFDGSWN
+346 
-357 GDAVLSSLLPIEEYG
+357 GDAYLTGIYPTIES
-372 TDENGKRVMTG
+372 TVDEEG
-383 YSAPLASSMTITA
+383 
-396 NGDWQGD
+396 
-403 AEVYFPSE
+403 E
-411 TQTQDQESSYYG
+411 TQIDMV
-423 LEPQN
+423 P
-428 AVLKV
+428 
-433 TANSSWDG
+433 
-441 DARAEG
+441 
-447 RGSKLDITI
+447 I
-456 AEKKASED
+456 AAASD
-464 DFPVA
+464 MSV
-469 VWTGDA
+469 
-475 VIYDKGTATI
+475 
-485 LVNDRWDGNAQ
+485 
-496 VSYAE
+496 
-501 RVSSDWSDP
+501 
-510 PITTMLIADQS
+510 
-521 GTESTGGEE
+521 
-530 ETASQTQPKSGV
+530 
-542 EDGVKSFTAT
+542 T
-552 VNGIWAG
+552 VNGIWVGALNASG
-559 ELTAEGLSDSSVT
+559 YSDSTVT
-572 VNEGGVWR
+572 VNQGGIWR
-580 YGSTGGRVAAASV
+580 YGSSTSRSAASSTQLQSASALSMNTVSETDETLTVSLLENDNSLSSVVPGYSLARFPAPAAAI
-593 SLMSVPSASDGFTT
+593 
-607 VTLDDLSLSDSDA
+607 
-620 SLTSLTMLYP
+620 LTE
-630 KRNAPVTAYLADGSH
+630 GSH
-645 ADVTVDGAWYG
+645 ADVTVDGEWYG
-656 SAVLSKSSAMEVTIG
+656 AAVLQDGSSMDVKIG
-671 KTGTWTYLAPSSTD
+671 KTGTWTYLAPEGSFSD
-685 KNYRDDD
+685 
-692 SGNVNVNS
+692 VNDEPTPVNS
-700 LLEASLRVSVGPIYF
+700 IITSNVTVVGPGYLTPYSSGGMITAASLGGSEMRV
-715 NPYSNEGGMV
+715 
-725 TADVEDGSQMQV
+725 T
-737 KVDGTWTGSAMAL
+737 VDGTWTGGAL
-750 YWDTSSLIPTPLP
+750 ASYWGSPFFIIPDMDDDPVEMQSVSLAVQEFTMPETGREAGVKSFDATINGSWVGSLYARAGSDTSVTV
-763 SNSYILASA
+763 N
-772 VSDPGESDAE
+772 ES
-782 ETEITRRNT
+782 
-791 GLEDKVLSF
+791 
-800 KADVNN
+800 
-806 AWVGTLYAG
+806 
-815 AGANTEVNV
+815 
-824 GENGVWRYDPDAML
+824 GVWRYDPDSTRTVTNEYNGGSVSL
-838 NSGSLIPTP
+838 NSVIEASAVTEAEAENEA
-847 ISTNV
+847 NV
-852 LASAAV
+852 LSLSNAIAAAELDSYSNLSA
-858 SGPVIP
+858 
-864 SSGPILIGYS
+864 
-874 PAFPTARLTDYSH
+874 T
-887 LKAQV
+887 V

-897 GGVTASNYSSFEIT
+897 GGITAAGESTFDIE
-911 IGETGEWVNRYPGDP
+911 IGETGVWANRYPGDP
-926 VVEETAA
+926 TGDAA
-933 SASSSPFPFSVR
+933 AGSVTTSGPFTVTTSAV
-945 QRSTKSGPV
+945 KESGPV
-954 SATLAMGSEGTVN
+954 AASLSEESSGKVTVK
-967 VHGVWTG
+967 GEWTG
-974 DAQVQAESSLTVNIG
+974 DASVTELSSLEVDIG
-989 KTGTWQLSP
+989 KTGKWSFSP
-998 DNEPMPIN
+998 DNGTIKVLTADLPADTEPTDDQ
-1006 PIPVSEEV
+1006 
-1014 SALSDEGTE
+1014 L
-1023 AETETLP
+1023 ETLEVP
-1030 DPMLA
+1030 ILA
-1035 FVAIGSSLTFK
+1035 TVGEGSTLTFR
-1046 NEGTMI
+1046 
-1052 GSIEAAGN
+1052 
-1060 PVPLFTDPDE
+1060 
-1070 SGDSGEI
+1070 DSGEMTGSI
-1077 LTSLMA
+1077 LVAGTGEKYAEEIEDEPIAVEMA
-1083 SGGEPASDGSDSES
+1083 ALDDTES
-1097 DSESETEIPKTRVDG
+1097 DTEPEAEIVKSQVNGVVDG
-1112 TVSGHWTGAL
+1112 HWNGSLYGSTGSVS
-1122 YASYGT
+1122 
-1128 EAKVTVESGGVWDNS
+1128 KVEVASGGVWENS
-1143 FKASNDTVN
+1143 YKLLNDTVN

-1197 TGTPGVAFAADDAKL
+1197 TRTPGVAFAADDAKL

-1767 QKANGEKGTAFNPF
+1767 QKANGEKGTAFKPF

>member
-1 MKHPAEK
+1 MKHPAEQK
-8 NHFYRSAAAAAVIAA
+8 HFYRTAAAAAVIAA
-23 IASTSAP
+23 IASASAP

-37 VTYEHVTESI
+37 VTYDHVTESI

-60 TGFGIFPTPSEAD
+60 TGFGTLPAPSEEST
-73 AALTET
+73 ALTET

-100 ADESVTIGG
+100 ASESVTIGE
-109 GTAEAGSLP
+109 GTDDTA
-118 VLIASDTVLSLT
+118 VLIASDPTLSLT
-130 TDYSKENAMIGRII
+130 ADYSKKNGTIGPIST
-144 IPGAPAFSLSG
+144 PSFPAFSFSG
-155 GRGGSIDIE
+155 GKSGSIDIE
-164 TGKGGAITL
+164 TGKGGAISL
-173 GSGIVLLSGG
+173 GGGYVLLAAGVG
-183 DSASPLTFT
+183 ASPLTFT

-206 TIIASGANTSATL
+206 SIFASGANTSATL
-219 NLTGAESSFT
+219 NFKGGDSSFT
-229 GWADA
+229 GAADA

-240 EINVTGELVD
+240 AINVTGELVENESNPD
-250 SERNADTKVSAGT
+250 VPKPTGT
-263 LSGPVSARNG
+263 LSGTLSARNG
-273 GSVTITAS
+273 GSVTIAAS
-281 DADVSKAFLMAGP
+281 DADASKAIFQAGP
-294 GGSVTVN
+294 GGTITVN
-301 LKGGSWQGSRSS
+301 LKGGSWQGSDSS

-324 QFKETAGSGTDVMGS
+324 QFKETAESGTRVMGS
-339 FMGAGGS
+339 VMGAGGS
-346 QTSLQFDGSWN
+346 KTELQFDGSWN
-357 GDAVLSSLLPIEEYG
+357 GDAVLSSLLPIEEYAM
-372 TDENGKRVMTG
+372 DENGERGMTG

-396 NGDWQGD
+396 NGDWRGD
-403 AEVYFPSE
+403 AIVVFPPE
-411 TQTQDQESSYYG
+411 FVTEESGSPYYG
-423 LEPQN
+423 LVPQD

-433 TANSSWDG
+433 TANSTWHG
-441 DARAEG
+441 NAEAEG

-456 AEKKASED
+456 AERKAAD
-464 DFPVA
+464 DNFPVA

-475 VIYDKGTATI
+475 IIEDKGTATVV
-485 LVNDRWDGNAQ
+485 VNDRWDGNAQ
-496 VSYAE
+496 VAYAE
-501 RVSSDWSDP
+501 RVIPDSPGGSEGT
-510 PITTMLIADQS
+510 ITTMLIAGQS
-521 GTESTGGEE
+521 GTETEDSAASGT
-530 ETASQTQPKSGV
+530 ETRSGL
-542 EDGVKSFTAT
+542 EDGVKSFEAT

-559 ELTAEGLSDSSVT
+559 SLTASRLSDSTVT
-572 VNEGGVWR
+572 VNQGGIWR
-580 YGSTGGRVAAASV
+580 YGSSTSWSEASSTQLQSASSLSMNTVSETDETLTVSLLENNIIPSSDDTGFSNARYPAPAAAI
-593 SLMSVPSASDGFTT
+593 
-607 VTLDDLSLSDSDA
+607 
-620 SLTSLTMLYP
+620 LTE
-630 KRNAPVTAYLADGSH
+630 GSH
-645 ADVTVDGAWYG
+645 ADVTVDGEWYG
-656 SAVLSKSSAMEVTIG
+656 SAVLQNGSSMDVKIG
-671 KTGTWTYLAPSSTD
+671 KTGTWTYLAPG
-685 KNYRDDD
+685 D
-692 SGNVNVNS
+692 SISDGGSELTPVNS
-700 LLEASLRVSVGPIYF
+700 IITSNVIVAGPGYLLPASS
-715 NPYSNEGGMV
+715 GGMV
-725 TADVEDGSQMQV
+725 TAVSYGGSEMRV
-737 KVDGTWTGSAMAL
+737 TVDGTWTGSARSA
-750 YWDTSSLIPTPLP
+750 YSYSFVPVVPPIIDSYP
-763 SNSYILASA
+763 SASA
-772 VSDPGESDAE
+772 IVIQNEEEESGP
-782 ETEITRRNT
+782 TT
-791 GLEDKVLSF
+791 GLEAGVRSF
-800 KADVNN
+800 DATVNGS
-806 AWVGTLYAG
+806 WVGSLYSDFG
-815 AGANTEVNV
+815 ADNRVIVN
-824 GENGVWRYDPDAML
+824 ESGVWRYDPDSTRTVTTEYNGGSVSL
-838 NSGSLIPTP
+838 NSVLVSSLATATETESDDNALSLGNAIAAAELD
-847 ISTNV
+847 SYSN
-852 LASAAV
+852 LSA
-858 SGPVIP
+858 
-864 SSGPILIGYS
+864 
-874 PAFPTARLTDYSH
+874 
-887 LKAQV
+887 KV

-897 GGVTASNYSSFEIT
+897 GGITAAGESTFDIE
-911 IGETGEWVNRYPGDP
+911 IGETGVWVNRYPGDP
-926 VVEETAA
+926 TGDAA
-933 SASSSPFPFSVR
+933 AGSVTTSGPFTVTVSAV
-945 QRSTKSGPV
+945 TESGPV
-954 SATLAMGSEGTVN
+954 AASLSDESSGKVTVK
-967 VHGVWTG
+967 GEWTG
-974 DAQVQAESSLTVNIG
+974 DASVSELSSLSVEVG
-989 KTGTWQLSP
+989 KTGKWQYSP
-998 DNEPMPIN
+998 DNGTIRVLTADLP
-1006 PIPVSEEV
+1006 
-1014 SALSDEGTE
+1014 AGTE
-1023 AETETLP
+1023 PTDDQLETLEVP
-1030 DPMLA
+1030 ILA
-1035 FVAIGSSLTFK
+1035 TVGEGSTLTFR
-1046 NEGTMI
+1046 
-1052 GSIEAAGN
+1052 
-1060 PVPLFTDPDE
+1060 
-1070 SGDSGEI
+1070 DSGEMTGSI
-1077 LTSLMA
+1077 LVAGTGEKYAEETDDEPIAVEMA
-1083 SGGEPASDGSDSES
+1083 ALDDRASEEAAEP
-1097 DSESETEIPKTRVDG
+1097 EIVKSQVNGVVDG
-1112 TVSGHWTGAL
+1112 HWNGSLYGSTGSVS
-1122 YASYGT
+1122 
-1128 EAKVTVESGGVWDNS
+1128 KVEVASGGVWENS
-1143 FKASNDTVN
+1143 YKLLNDTVK

-1197 TGTPGVAFAADDAKL
+1197 TRTPGVAFAADDAKL

-1767 QKANGEKGTAFNPF
+1767 QKANGEKGTAFKPF

>member
-1 MKHPAEK
+1 MKHPAEQK
-8 NHFYRSAAAAAVIAA
+8 HFYRTAAAAAVIAA
-23 IASTSAP
+23 IASLSAP
-30 AWAETDP
+30 VWAASLQG
-37 VTYEHVTESI
+37 VTSSI
-47 PAGEDA
+47 PAGNESAPDTLEITAIGDPVYDHDA
-53 APASIVI
+53 G
-60 TGFGIFPTPSEAD
+60 T
-73 AALTET
+73 LTVSGT
-79 VTTEGTPG
+79 TPG
-87 VYLPSDGTSITIR
+87 VYLTQSGQTITLR
-100 ADESVTIGG
+100 ATKSVTIGDPDATEESSSNG
-109 GTAEAGSLP
+109 AL
-118 VLIASDTVLSLT
+118 LIASSNTLSFSGESDAQIPMMYSARPYTTVT
-130 TDYSKENAMIGRII
+130 
-144 IPGAPAFSLSG
+144 GAPD
-155 GRGGSIDIE
+155 GGSIDIE
-164 TGKGGAITL
+164 SGVKGGEGGTIEL
-173 GSGIVLLSGG
+173 GEGAVLIANAP
-183 DSASPLTFT
+183 DAKNPLTFT
-192 VNGEG
+192 VNGDQ
-197 NASSVAVDS
+197 NAVNTIVKSSILTFGPNAKSDI
-206 TIIASGANTSATL
+206 T
-219 NLTGAESSFT
+219 LTGVESSFT
-229 GWADA
+229 GDFSA
-234 SDGASI
+234 SQGGKAVLNSI
-240 EINVTGELVD
+240 GTAVEAEKDPTTVMEGI
-250 SERNADTKVSAGT
+250 VSADH
-263 LSGPVSARNG
+263 G
-273 GSVTITAS
+273 GSVTVNAS
-281 DADVSKAFLMAGP
+281 DTLDVNRYIAID

-301 LKGGSWQGSRSS
+301 LTGDSVQASHSTSGQFGDLIAMVVGPGSSFKETTSSGVSVYGDFEGLGGSHSEISLGGSW
-313 EVIAYVYGKDS
+313 E
-324 QFKETAGSGTDVMGS
+324 
-339 FMGAGGS
+339 
-346 QTSLQFDGSWN
+346 
-357 GDAVLSSLLPIEEYG
+357 GDAYLTGIYPTIES
-372 TDENGKRVMTG
+372 TVDEEG
-383 YSAPLASSMTITA
+383 
-396 NGDWQGD
+396 
-403 AEVYFPSE
+403 E
-411 TQTQDQESSYYG
+411 TQIDMV
-423 LEPQN
+423 P
-428 AVLKV
+428 
-433 TANSSWDG
+433 
-441 DARAEG
+441 
-447 RGSKLDITI
+447 I
-456 AEKKASED
+456 AAASDETET
-464 DFPVA
+464 VIR
-469 VWTGDA
+469 TGA
-475 VIYDKGTATI
+475 
-485 LVNDRWDGNAQ
+485 
-496 VSYAE
+496 
-501 RVSSDWSDP
+501 
-510 PITTMLIADQS
+510 
-521 GTESTGGEE
+521 
-530 ETASQTQPKSGV
+530 

-552 VNGIWAG
+552 VNGIWVGALNASG
-559 ELTAEGLSDSSVT
+559 YSDSTVT
-572 VNEGGVWR
+572 VNQGGIWR
-580 YGSTGGRVAAASV
+580 YGSSTSRSAASSTQLQSASALSMNTVSETDETLTVSLLENDNSLSSVVPGYSLARFPAPAAAI
-593 SLMSVPSASDGFTT
+593 
-607 VTLDDLSLSDSDA
+607 
-620 SLTSLTMLYP
+620 LTE
-630 KRNAPVTAYLADGSH
+630 GSH
-645 ADVTVDGAWYG
+645 ADVTVDGEWYG
-656 SAVLSKSSAMEVTIG
+656 AAVLQDGSSMDVKIG
-671 KTGTWTYLAPSSTD
+671 KTGTWTYLAPEGLFSD
-685 KNYRDDD
+685 
-692 SGNVNVNS
+692 VNDEPTPVNS
-700 LLEASLRVSVGPIYF
+700 IITSNVTVVGPGYLTPYSSGGMITAASLGGSEMRV
-715 NPYSNEGGMV
+715 
-725 TADVEDGSQMQV
+725 T
-737 KVDGTWTGSAMAL
+737 VDGTWTGGAL
-750 YWDTSSLIPTPLP
+750 ASYWGSPFFIIPDMDDDPVEMQSVSLAVQEFTMPETGREAGVKSFDATINGSWVGSLYARAGSDTSVTV
-763 SNSYILASA
+763 N
-772 VSDPGESDAE
+772 ES
-782 ETEITRRNT
+782 
-791 GLEDKVLSF
+791 
-800 KADVNN
+800 
-806 AWVGTLYAG
+806 
-815 AGANTEVNV
+815 
-824 GENGVWRYDPDAML
+824 GVWRYDPDSTRTVTNEYNGGSVSL
-838 NSGSLIPTP
+838 NSVIEASAVTEAEAENEA
-847 ISTNV
+847 NV
-852 LASAAV
+852 LSLSNAIAAAELDSYSNLSA
-858 SGPVIP
+858 
-864 SSGPILIGYS
+864 
-874 PAFPTARLTDYSH
+874 T
-887 LKAQV
+887 V

-897 GGVTASNYSSFEIT
+897 GGITAAGESTFDIE
-911 IGETGEWVNRYPGDP
+911 IGETGVWANRYPGDS
-926 VVEETAA
+926 TGDAA
-933 SASSSPFPFSVR
+933 AGSVTTSGSFTVTTSAV
-945 QRSTKSGPV
+945 KESGPV
-954 SATLAMGSEGTVN
+954 AASLSEESSGKVTVK
-967 VHGVWTG
+967 GEWTG
-974 DAQVQAESSLTVNIG
+974 DASVTELSSLEVDIG
-989 KTGTWQLSP
+989 KTGKWSFSP
-998 DNEPMPIN
+998 DNGTIKVLTADLPADTEPTDDQ
-1006 PIPVSEEV
+1006 
-1014 SALSDEGTE
+1014 L
-1023 AETETLP
+1023 ETLEVP
-1030 DPMLA
+1030 ILA
-1035 FVAIGSSLTFK
+1035 TVGEGSTLTFR
-1046 NEGTMI
+1046 
-1052 GSIEAAGN
+1052 
-1060 PVPLFTDPDE
+1060 
-1070 SGDSGEI
+1070 DSGEMTGSI
-1077 LTSLMA
+1077 LVAGTGEKYAEEIEDEPIAVEMA
-1083 SGGEPASDGSDSES
+1083 ALDDTES
-1097 DSESETEIPKTRVDG
+1097 DTEPEAEIVKSQVNGVVDG
-1112 TVSGHWTGAL
+1112 HWNGSLYGSTGSVS
-1122 YASYGT
+1122 
-1128 EAKVTVESGGVWDNS
+1128 KVEVASGGVWENS
-1143 FKASNDTVN
+1143 YKLLNDTVN

-1197 TGTPGVAFAADDAKL
+1197 TRTPGVAFAADDAKL

-1767 QKANGEKGTAFNPF
+1767 QKANGEKGTAFKPF